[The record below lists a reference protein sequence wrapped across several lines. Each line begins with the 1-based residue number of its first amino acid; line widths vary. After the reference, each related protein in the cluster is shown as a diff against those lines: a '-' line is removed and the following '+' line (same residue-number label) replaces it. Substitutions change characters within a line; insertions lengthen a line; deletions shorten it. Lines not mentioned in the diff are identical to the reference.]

1 MMEFKELEKGKIS
14 EVEGKILAKWKE
26 ENILEKTI
34 ENRKDNETWVFYDGP
49 IYANAKPGIHHVFS
63 KTIKDS
69 FCKYQTMKGHK
80 VDRKIGLD
88 CNGLPIEYNV
98 EKKLGINGKKDIEK
112 MGIDKF
118 IEECKK
124 NTAINIDEVNRI
136 TDMMGQ
142 FIDSKHPYITCTNDY
157 HETEWY
163 LLKEMHKKGLI
174 YNSNK
179 ILPYCPRCGT
189 ELAKF
194 EVEQGYQ
201 EDSVNTVIV
210 PFKIKDS
217 DTYFLVWT
225 TTPWTLMDNVAA
237 CVNPDLEYVKVSSMG
252 YKFIVAKSLAN
263 KVLGDDYEVLE
274 TYKGTDL
281 VGIKYEQLLPFAK
294 VTDGKSFE
302 VVADSYVTDEDGT
315 GIVHIAPAYGED
327 DNRVCKE
334 NKIGWT
340 QNVNLAG
347 KYTIGP
353 WEGRLVTD
361 PELEIEII
369 KYLKEQDKLFKKIKI
384 THKYPHCWRCKSPL
398 IYYAKSAWYIKTT
411 EYKDKIIE
419 ENNKIKWHPDY
430 VGTKR
435 FGNWLNNMVDWGISR
450 NRYWGCPLPFWVC
463 DECGEFEVV
472 GSREELIERANEEL
486 KYEDIDLHRPYVDNI
501 TIKCQHCGKTM
512 HRVKDVIDVWFDSG
526 SMPYAQCH
534 YPFENKEWFHKH
546 FPADFIAEGVDQTRG
561 WFYTLL
567 VISTIISGQ
576 SSFKNVVVNDMMLDS
591 NGKKMSKSTGN
602 IIDPIKIMEEYGAD
616 TVRWY
621 MLYASPVWTPLK
633 FDVEGL
639 KEVHSKFFNP
649 LRNSYNFFAIY
660 ANADK
665 ITDINTC
672 RVEYND
678 REDIDKWLLS
688 KYNKLIKEV
697 TEAYDEY
704 DLNKVVKLITDF
716 TSIDLSNWYIRR
728 NRDRF
733 WDNLMTTSKK
743 SVYMTT
749 YEVLLGL
756 SRLIAPIASYTAEEI
771 YTNLT
776 GNISVH
782 LSDFPICNEELI
794 DLKLEEKMDLVRD
807 LISIGRNVREE
818 SKIKVRQPIS
828 EILLDKKKEK
838 VIGELTS
845 LIKEELNVKE
855 VIYTDDLSTYMNF
868 MVKPNFKEVG
878 KIFGKNIKEFSDKL
892 LELSNEDINKLENNE
907 SIKMSID
914 NTTYDITKDM
924 VDIRISSKEGFKAM
938 VVGNNFVILNTVIT
952 KELENEG
959 LARETISKVQQLRKT
974 MNFDITDRINMY
986 IDATSEYKENIK
998 DYLDMIKD
1006 ETLTINVYDKDG
1018 IEDKVNINDY
1028 EVGFVLEKVGTK

>member
-1 MMEFKELEKGKIS
+1 MEFKELEKGKIS

-49 IYANAKPGIHHVFS
+49 IYANAKPGIHHVLA

-69 FCKYQTMKGHK
+69 FCKYKTMKGYK
-80 VDRKIGLD
+80 VLRKIGLD
-88 CNGLPIEYNV
+88 THGLPIEVNV
-98 EKKLGINGKKDIEK
+98 EKKLGFKTKADIEK
-112 MGIDKF
+112 FGIENF
-118 IEECKK
+118 CREC
-124 NTAINIDEVNRI
+124 NNATALNIDEVNLL
-136 TDMMGQ
+136 TDNMGQ
-142 FIDSKHPYITCTNDY
+142 FIDSRHPYVTCSN
-157 HETEWY
+157 EFIESEWW
-163 LLKEMHKKGLI
+163 LIKEIDKKGLI
-174 YNSNK
+174 YYGNK
-179 ILPYCPRCGT
+179 VLPYCPRCGT
-189 ELAKF
+189 ELSAN
-194 EVEQGYQ
+194 EVGQGYQ

-225 TTPWTLMDNVAA
+225 TTPWTLMANVAL
-237 CVNPDLEYVKVSSMG
+237 CVNPDLEYIKVSSMG

-263 KVLGDDYEVLE
+263 KVLGDDFEVLE

-281 VGIKYEQLLPFAK
+281 VGTNYEQLMPFAE
-294 VTDGKSFE
+294 VEGKCFE
-302 VVADSYVTDEDGT
+302 VVADSYVTSEDGT
-315 GIVHIAPAYGED
+315 GIVHIAPAYGDD

-334 NKIGWT
+334 NGIGF
-340 QNVNLAG
+340 VNPVG
-347 KYTIGP
+347 KDGCYTTGP
-353 WEGRLVTD
+353 WEGTLVTD
-361 PELEIEII
+361 KDLEIEII
-369 KYLKEQDKLFKKIKI
+369 KWLKENDKLFKKIKL
-384 THKYPHCWRCKSPL
+384 THDYPHCWRCHSPL
-398 IYYAKSAWYIKTT
+398 IYYSKPAWYIRTT
-411 EYKDKIIE
+411 EYKDKIIAA
-419 ENNKIKWHPDY
+419 NKTVSWHPDY

-435 FGNWLNNMVDWGISR
+435 FNNWLENMVDWGISR
-450 NRYWGCPLPFWVC
+450 NRYWGCPMPIWIC
-463 DECGEFEVV
+463 SSCGEKHVIGSIKELDDMKV
-472 GSREELIERANEEL
+472 G
-486 KYEDIDLHRPYVDNI
+486 DIDVKNMELHRPYIDEVH
-501 TIKCQHCGKTM
+501 IKCPKCNGIM
-512 HRVKDVIDVWFDSG
+512 NRVTDVMDVWFDSG
-526 SMPYAQCH
+526 AMPYAQCH

-561 WFYTLL
+561 WFNSLIC
-567 VISTIISGQ
+567 ISTIVSGV
-576 SSFKNVVVNDMMLDS
+576 SSFKNVVVNDMVLDS

-749 YEVLLGL
+749 YEVLEGL

-782 LSDFPICNEELI
+782 LSDFPVCNEELI
-794 DLKLEEKMDLVRD
+794 NLKLEEKMDLVRD

-1006 ETLTINVYDKDG
+1006 ETLTIDVYDKDG

-1028 EVGFVLEKVGTK
+1028 EVGFVLEKVSTK

>member
-1 MMEFKELEKGKIS
+1 MEFKELEKGKIS

-49 IYANAKPGIHHVFS
+49 IYANAKPGIHHVLA

-69 FCKYQTMKGHK
+69 FCKYKTMKGYK
-80 VDRKIGLD
+80 VLRKIGLD
-88 CNGLPIEYNV
+88 THGLPIEVNV
-98 EKKLGINGKKDIEK
+98 EKKLGFKTKADIEK
-112 MGIDKF
+112 FGIENF
-118 IEECKK
+118 CREC
-124 NTAINIDEVNRI
+124 NNATALNIDEVNLL
-136 TDMMGQ
+136 TDNMGQ
-142 FIDSKHPYITCTNDY
+142 FIDSKHPYVTCSN
-157 HETEWY
+157 EFIESEWW
-163 LLKEMHKKGLI
+163 LIKEIDKKGLI
-174 YNSNK
+174 YYGNK
-179 ILPYCPRCGT
+179 VLPYCPRCGT
-189 ELAKF
+189 ELSAN
-194 EVEQGYQ
+194 EVGQGYQ

-225 TTPWTLMDNVAA
+225 TTPWTLMANVAL
-237 CVNPDLEYVKVSSMG
+237 CVNPDLEYIKVSSMG

-263 KVLGDDYEVLE
+263 KVLGDDFEVLE

-281 VGIKYEQLLPFAK
+281 VGTNYERLMPFAE
-294 VTDGKSFE
+294 VEGKCFE
-302 VVADSYVTDEDGT
+302 VVADSYVTSEDGT
-315 GIVHIAPAYGED
+315 GIVHIAPAYGDD

-334 NKIGWT
+334 NGIGF
-340 QNVNLAG
+340 VNPVG
-347 KYTIGP
+347 KDGCYTTGP
-353 WEGRLVTD
+353 WKGTLVTD
-361 PELEIEII
+361 KDLEIEII
-369 KYLKEQDKLFKKIKI
+369 KWLKENDKLFKKIKL
-384 THKYPHCWRCKSPL
+384 THDYPHCWRCHSPL
-398 IYYAKSAWYIKTT
+398 IYYSKPAWYIRTT
-411 EYKDKIIE
+411 EYKDKILE
-419 ENNKIKWHPDY
+419 ANKTVSWHPDY

-435 FGNWLNNMVDWGISR
+435 FNNWLENMVDWGISR
-450 NRYWGCPLPFWVC
+450 NRYWGCPMPIWIC
-463 DECGEFEVV
+463 SSCGEKHVIGSIKELDDMKV
-472 GSREELIERANEEL
+472 G
-486 KYEDIDLHRPYVDNI
+486 DIDVKNMELHRPYIDEVH
-501 TIKCQHCGKTM
+501 IKCPKCNGIM
-512 HRVKDVIDVWFDSG
+512 NRVTDVMDVWFDSG
-526 SMPYAQCH
+526 AMPYAQFH
-534 YPFENKEWFHKH
+534 YPFENKELFESQ

-561 WFYTLL
+561 WFNSLIC
-567 VISTIISGQ
+567 ISTIVSGV
-576 SSFKNVVVNDMMLDS
+576 SSFKNVVVNDMVLDS

-749 YEVLLGL
+749 YEVLEGL
-756 SRLIAPIASYTAEEI
+756 SKLIAPIASYTAEEI

-782 LSDFPICNEELI
+782 LSDFPVCNEELI

-924 VDIRISSKEGFKAM
+924 VDIRISSKDGFKAM

-1006 ETLTINVYDKDG
+1006 ETLTIDVYDKDG

-1028 EVGFVLEKVGTK
+1028 EVGFVLEKVSTK

>member
-1 MMEFKELEKGKIS
+1 MEFKELEKGKIS

-463 DECGEFEVV
+463 DECGAFEVV

-512 HRVKDVIDVWFDSG
+512 RRVKDVIDVWFDSG

-716 TSIDLSNWYIRR
+716 TSID
-728 NRDRF
+728 
-733 WDNLMTTSKK
+733 
-743 SVYMTT
+743 
-749 YEVLLGL
+749 
-756 SRLIAPIASYTAEEI
+756 
-771 YTNLT
+771 
-776 GNISVH
+776 
-782 LSDFPICNEELI
+782 
-794 DLKLEEKMDLVRD
+794 
-807 LISIGRNVREE
+807 
-818 SKIKVRQPIS
+818 
-828 EILLDKKKEK
+828 
-838 VIGELTS
+838 
-845 LIKEELNVKE
+845 
-855 VIYTDDLSTYMNF
+855 
-868 MVKPNFKEVG
+868 
-878 KIFGKNIKEFSDKL
+878 
-892 LELSNEDINKLENNE
+892 
-907 SIKMSID
+907 
-914 NTTYDITKDM
+914 
-924 VDIRISSKEGFKAM
+924 
-938 VVGNNFVILNTVIT
+938 
-952 KELENEG
+952 
-959 LARETISKVQQLRKT
+959 
-974 MNFDITDRINMY
+974 
-986 IDATSEYKENIK
+986 
-998 DYLDMIKD
+998 
-1006 ETLTINVYDKDG
+1006 
-1018 IEDKVNINDY
+1018 
-1028 EVGFVLEKVGTK
+1028 

>member
-1 MMEFKELEKGKIS
+1 MEFKELEKGKIS

-49 IYANAKPGIHHVFS
+49 IYANAKPGIHHVLA

-69 FCKYQTMKGHK
+69 FCKYKTMKGYK
-80 VDRKIGLD
+80 VLRKIGLD
-88 CNGLPIEYNV
+88 THGLPIEVNV
-98 EKKLGINGKKDIEK
+98 EKKLGFKTKADIEK
-112 MGIDKF
+112 FGIENF
-118 IEECKK
+118 CREC
-124 NTAINIDEVNRI
+124 NNATALNIDEVNLL
-136 TDMMGQ
+136 TDNMGQ
-142 FIDSKHPYITCTNDY
+142 FIDSRHPYVTCSN
-157 HETEWY
+157 EFIESEWW
-163 LLKEMHKKGLI
+163 LIKEIDKKGLI
-174 YNSNK
+174 YYGNK
-179 ILPYCPRCGT
+179 VLPYCPRCGT
-189 ELAKF
+189 ELSAN
-194 EVEQGYQ
+194 EVGQGYQ

-225 TTPWTLMDNVAA
+225 TTPWTLMANVAL
-237 CVNPDLEYVKVSSMG
+237 CVNPDLEYIKVSSMG

-263 KVLGDDYEVLE
+263 KVLGDDFEVLE

-281 VGIKYEQLLPFAK
+281 VGTKYEQLMPFAE
-294 VTDGKSFE
+294 VEGKCFE
-302 VVADSYVTDEDGT
+302 VLADSYVTSEDGT

-334 NKIGWT
+334 NGIGF
-340 QNVNLAG
+340 VNPVG
-347 KYTIGP
+347 KDGCYTTGP
-353 WEGRLVTD
+353 WKGTLVTD
-361 PELEIEII
+361 KDLEIEII
-369 KYLKEQDKLFKKIKI
+369 KWLKENDKLFKKIKL
-384 THKYPHCWRCKSPL
+384 THDYPHCWRCHSPL
-398 IYYAKSAWYIKTT
+398 IYYSKPAWYIRTT
-411 EYKDKIIE
+411 EYKDKILE
-419 ENNKIKWHPDY
+419 ANKTVSWHPDY

-435 FGNWLNNMVDWGISR
+435 FNNWLENMVDWGISR
-450 NRYWGCPLPFWVC
+450 NRYWGCPMPIWIC
-463 DECGEFEVV
+463 SSCGEKHVIGSIKELDDMKV
-472 GSREELIERANEEL
+472 G
-486 KYEDIDLHRPYVDNI
+486 DIDVKNMELHRPYIDEVH
-501 TIKCQHCGKTM
+501 IKCPKCNGIM
-512 HRVKDVIDVWFDSG
+512 NRVTDVMDVWFDSG
-526 SMPYAQCH
+526 AMPYAQCH

-561 WFYTLL
+561 WFNSLIC
-567 VISTIISGQ
+567 ISTIVSGV
-576 SSFKNVVVNDMMLDS
+576 SSFKNVVVNDMVLDS

-749 YEVLLGL
+749 YEVLEGL
-756 SRLIAPIASYTAEEI
+756 SKLIAPIASYTAEEI

-782 LSDFPICNEELI
+782 LSDFPVCNEELI
-794 DLKLEEKMDLVRD
+794 NLKLEEKMDLVRD

-878 KIFGKNIKEFSDKL
+878 KIFGKNIKEFTDKL

-1028 EVGFVLEKVGTK
+1028 EVGFVLEKVSTK

>member
-1 MMEFKELEKGKIS
+1 MEFKELEKGKIS

-69 FCKYQTMKGHK
+69 FCKYQTMKGHN

-252 YKFIVAKSLAN
+252 YMFIVAKSLAN

-749 YEVLLGL
+749 YEVLEGL
-756 SRLIAPIASYTAEEI
+756 SKLIAPIASYTAEEI

-1006 ETLTINVYDKDG
+1006 ETLTIDVYDKDG

-1028 EVGFVLEKVGTK
+1028 EVGFVLEKVSTK

>member
-1 MMEFKELEKGKIS
+1 MEFKELEKGKIS

-49 IYANAKPGIHHVFS
+49 IYANAKPGIHHVLA

-69 FCKYQTMKGHK
+69 FCKYKTMKGYK
-80 VDRKIGLD
+80 VLRKIGLD
-88 CNGLPIEYNV
+88 THGLPIEVNV
-98 EKKLGINGKKDIEK
+98 EKKLGFKTKADIEK
-112 MGIDKF
+112 FGIENF
-118 IEECKK
+118 CREC
-124 NTAINIDEVNRI
+124 NNATALNIDEVNLL
-136 TDMMGQ
+136 TDNMGQ
-142 FIDSKHPYITCTNDY
+142 FIDSKHPYVTCSN
-157 HETEWY
+157 EFIESEWW
-163 LLKEMHKKGLI
+163 LIKEIDKKGLI
-174 YNSNK
+174 YYGNK
-179 ILPYCPRCGT
+179 VLPYCPRCGT
-189 ELAKF
+189 ELSAN
-194 EVEQGYQ
+194 EVGQGYQ

-225 TTPWTLMDNVAA
+225 TTPWTLMANVAL
-237 CVNPDLEYVKVSSMG
+237 CVNPDLEYIKVSSMG

-263 KVLGDDYEVLE
+263 KVLGDDFEVLE

-281 VGIKYEQLLPFAK
+281 VGTNYEQLMPFAE
-294 VTDGKSFE
+294 VEGKCFE
-302 VVADSYVTDEDGT
+302 VLADSYVTSEDGT

-334 NKIGWT
+334 NGIGF
-340 QNVNLAG
+340 VNPVG
-347 KYTIGP
+347 KDGCYTTGP
-353 WEGRLVTD
+353 WKGTLVTD
-361 PELEIEII
+361 KDLEIEII
-369 KYLKEQDKLFKKIKI
+369 KWLKENDKLFKKIKL
-384 THKYPHCWRCKSPL
+384 THDYPHCWRCHSPL
-398 IYYAKSAWYIKTT
+398 IYYSKPAWYIRTT
-411 EYKDKIIE
+411 EYKDKILE
-419 ENNKIKWHPDY
+419 ANKTVSWHPDY

-435 FGNWLNNMVDWGISR
+435 FNNWLENMVDWGISR
-450 NRYWGCPLPFWVC
+450 NRYWGCPMPIWIC
-463 DECGEFEVV
+463 SSCGEKHVIGSIKELDDMKV
-472 GSREELIERANEEL
+472 G
-486 KYEDIDLHRPYVDNI
+486 DIDVKNMELHRPYIDEVH
-501 TIKCQHCGKTM
+501 IKCPKCNGIM
-512 HRVKDVIDVWFDSG
+512 NRVTDVMDVWFDSG
-526 SMPYAQCH
+526 AMPYAQFH
-534 YPFENKEWFHKH
+534 YPFENKELFESQ

-561 WFYTLL
+561 WFNSLIC
-567 VISTIISGQ
+567 ISTIVSGV
-576 SSFKNVVVNDMMLDS
+576 SSFKNVVVNDMVLDS

-749 YEVLLGL
+749 YEVLEGL
-756 SRLIAPIASYTAEEI
+756 SKLIAPIASYTAEEI

-776 GNISVH
+776 GNTSVH
-782 LSDFPICNEELI
+782 LSDFPVCNEELI
-794 DLKLEEKMDLVRD
+794 NLKLEEKMDLVRD

-1006 ETLTINVYDKDG
+1006 ETLTIDVYDKDG

-1028 EVGFVLEKVGTK
+1028 EVGFVLEKVSTK

>member
-1 MMEFKELEKGKIS
+1 MEFKELEKGKIS

-49 IYANAKPGIHHVFS
+49 IYANAKPGIHHVLA

-69 FCKYQTMKGHK
+69 FCKYKTMKGYK
-80 VDRKIGLD
+80 VLRKIGLD
-88 CNGLPIEYNV
+88 THGLPIEVNV
-98 EKKLGINGKKDIEK
+98 EKKLGFKTKADIEK
-112 MGIDKF
+112 FGIENF
-118 IEECKK
+118 CREC
-124 NTAINIDEVNRI
+124 NNATALNIDEVNLL
-136 TDMMGQ
+136 TDNMGQ
-142 FIDSKHPYITCTNDY
+142 FIDSKHPYVTCSN
-157 HETEWY
+157 EFIESEWW
-163 LLKEMHKKGLI
+163 LIKEIDKKGLI
-174 YNSNK
+174 YYGNK
-179 ILPYCPRCGT
+179 VLPYCPRCGT
-189 ELAKF
+189 ELSAN
-194 EVEQGYQ
+194 EVGQGYQ

-225 TTPWTLMDNVAA
+225 TTPWTLMANVAL
-237 CVNPDLEYVKVSSMG
+237 CVNPDLEYIKVSSMG

-263 KVLGDDYEVLE
+263 KVLGDDFEVLE

-281 VGIKYEQLLPFAK
+281 VGTKYEQLMPFAE
-294 VTDGKSFE
+294 VEGKCFE
-302 VVADSYVTDEDGT
+302 VLADSYVTSEDGT

-334 NKIGWT
+334 NGIGF
-340 QNVNLAG
+340 VNPVG
-347 KYTIGP
+347 KDGCYTTGP
-353 WEGRLVTD
+353 WKGTLVTD
-361 PELEIEII
+361 KDLEIEII
-369 KYLKEQDKLFKKIKI
+369 KWLKENDKLFKKIKL
-384 THKYPHCWRCKSPL
+384 THDYPHCWRCHSPL
-398 IYYAKSAWYIKTT
+398 IYYSKPAWYIRTT
-411 EYKDKIIE
+411 EYKDKILE
-419 ENNKIKWHPDY
+419 ANKTVSWHPDY

-435 FGNWLNNMVDWGISR
+435 FNNWLENMVDWGISR
-450 NRYWGCPLPFWVC
+450 NRYWGCPMPIWIC
-463 DECGEFEVV
+463 SSCGEKHVIGSIKELDDMKV
-472 GSREELIERANEEL
+472 G
-486 KYEDIDLHRPYVDNI
+486 DIDVKNMELHRPYIDEVH
-501 TIKCQHCGKTM
+501 IKCPKCNGIM
-512 HRVKDVIDVWFDSG
+512 NRVTDVMDVWFDSG
-526 SMPYAQCH
+526 AMPYAQFH
-534 YPFENKEWFHKH
+534 YPFENKELFESQ

-561 WFYTLL
+561 WFNSLIC
-567 VISTIISGQ
+567 ISTIVSGV
-576 SSFKNVVVNDMMLDS
+576 SSFKNVVVNDMVLDS

-665 ITDINTC
+665 IIDINTC
-672 RVEYND
+672 GVEYND

-749 YEVLLGL
+749 YEVLEGL
-756 SRLIAPIASYTAEEI
+756 SKLIAPIASYTAEEI

-782 LSDFPICNEELI
+782 LSDFPVCNEELI
-794 DLKLEEKMDLVRD
+794 NLKLEEKMDLVRD

-1028 EVGFVLEKVGTK
+1028 EVGFVLEKVSTK

>member
-1 MMEFKELEKGKIS
+1 MEFKELEKGKIS

-49 IYANAKPGIHHVFS
+49 IYANAKPGIHHVLA

-69 FCKYQTMKGHK
+69 FCKYKTMKGYK
-80 VDRKIGLD
+80 VLRKIGLD
-88 CNGLPIEYNV
+88 THGLPIEVNV
-98 EKKLGINGKKDIEK
+98 EKKLGFKTKADIEK
-112 MGIDKF
+112 FGIENF
-118 IEECKK
+118 CREC
-124 NTAINIDEVNRI
+124 NNATALNIDEVNLL
-136 TDMMGQ
+136 TDNMGQ
-142 FIDSKHPYITCTNDY
+142 FIDSRHPYVTCSN
-157 HETEWY
+157 EFIESEWW
-163 LLKEMHKKGLI
+163 LIKEIDKKGLI
-174 YNSNK
+174 YYGNK
-179 ILPYCPRCGT
+179 VLPYCPRCGT
-189 ELAKF
+189 ELSAN
-194 EVEQGYQ
+194 EVGQGYQ

-225 TTPWTLMDNVAA
+225 TTPWTLMANVAL
-237 CVNPDLEYVKVSSMG
+237 CVNPDLEYIKVSSMG

-263 KVLGDDYEVLE
+263 KVLGDDFEVLE

-281 VGIKYEQLLPFAK
+281 VGTKYEQLMPFAE
-294 VTDGKSFE
+294 VEGKCFE
-302 VVADSYVTDEDGT
+302 VLADSYVTSEDGT

-334 NKIGWT
+334 NGIGF
-340 QNVNLAG
+340 VNPVG
-347 KYTIGP
+347 KDGCYTTGP
-353 WEGRLVTD
+353 WKGTLVTD
-361 PELEIEII
+361 KDLEIEII
-369 KYLKEQDKLFKKIKI
+369 KWLKENDKLFKKIKL
-384 THKYPHCWRCKSPL
+384 THDYPHCWRCHSPL
-398 IYYAKSAWYIKTT
+398 IYYSKPAWYIRTT
-411 EYKDKIIE
+411 EYKDKILE
-419 ENNKIKWHPDY
+419 ANKTVSWHPDY

-435 FGNWLNNMVDWGISR
+435 FNNWLENMVDWGISR
-450 NRYWGCPLPFWVC
+450 NRYWGCPMPIWIC
-463 DECGEFEVV
+463 SSCGEKHVIGSIKELDDMKV
-472 GSREELIERANEEL
+472 G
-486 KYEDIDLHRPYVDNI
+486 DIDVKNMELHRPYIDEVH
-501 TIKCQHCGKTM
+501 IKCPKCNGIM
-512 HRVKDVIDVWFDSG
+512 NRVTDVMDVWFDSG
-526 SMPYAQCH
+526 AMPYAQFH
-534 YPFENKEWFHKH
+534 YPFENKELFESQ

-561 WFYTLL
+561 WFNSLIC
-567 VISTIISGQ
+567 ISTIVSGV
-576 SSFKNVVVNDMMLDS
+576 SSFKNVVVNDMVLDS

-602 IIDPIKIMEEYGAD
+602 IIVPIKIMEEYGAD

-749 YEVLLGL
+749 YEVLEGL
-756 SRLIAPIASYTAEEI
+756 SKLIAPIASYTAEEI

-782 LSDFPICNEELI
+782 LSDFPVCNEELI

-907 SIKMSID
+907 TIKMSID

-1028 EVGFVLEKVGTK
+1028 EVGFVLEKVSTK

>member
-1 MMEFKELEKGKIS
+1 MEFKELEKGKIS

-49 IYANAKPGIHHVFS
+49 IYANAKPGIHHVLA

-69 FCKYQTMKGHK
+69 FCKYKTMKGYK
-80 VDRKIGLD
+80 VLRKIGLD
-88 CNGLPIEYNV
+88 THGLPIEVNV
-98 EKKLGINGKKDIEK
+98 EKKLGFKTKADIEK
-112 MGIDKF
+112 FGIENF
-118 IEECKK
+118 CREC
-124 NTAINIDEVNRI
+124 NNATALNIDEVNLL
-136 TDMMGQ
+136 TDNMGQ
-142 FIDSKHPYITCTNDY
+142 FIDSRHPYVTCSN
-157 HETEWY
+157 EFIESEWW
-163 LLKEMHKKGLI
+163 LIKEIDKKGLI
-174 YNSNK
+174 YYGNK
-179 ILPYCPRCGT
+179 VLPYCPRCGT
-189 ELAKF
+189 ELSAN
-194 EVEQGYQ
+194 EVGQGYQ

-225 TTPWTLMDNVAA
+225 TTPWTLMANVAL
-237 CVNPDLEYVKVSSMG
+237 CVNPDLEYIKVSSMG

-263 KVLGDDYEVLE
+263 KVLGGDFEVLE

-281 VGIKYEQLLPFAK
+281 VSTKYEQLMPFAE
-294 VTDGKSFE
+294 VEGKCFE
-302 VVADSYVTDEDGT
+302 VLADSYVTSEDGT

-334 NKIGWT
+334 NGIGF
-340 QNVNLAG
+340 VNPVG
-347 KYTIGP
+347 KDGCYTTGP
-353 WEGRLVTD
+353 WKGTLVTD
-361 PELEIEII
+361 KDLEIEII
-369 KYLKEQDKLFKKIKI
+369 KWLKENDKLFKKIKL
-384 THKYPHCWRCKSPL
+384 THDYPHCWRCHSPL
-398 IYYAKSAWYIKTT
+398 IYYSKPAWYIRTT
-411 EYKDKIIE
+411 EYKDKILE
-419 ENNKIKWHPDY
+419 ANKTVSWHPDY

-435 FGNWLNNMVDWGISR
+435 FNNWLENMVDWGISR
-450 NRYWGCPLPFWVC
+450 NRYWGCPMPIWIC
-463 DECGEFEVV
+463 SSCGEKHVIGSIKELDDMKV
-472 GSREELIERANEEL
+472 G
-486 KYEDIDLHRPYVDNI
+486 DIDVKNMELHRPYIDEVH
-501 TIKCQHCGKTM
+501 IKCPKCNGIM
-512 HRVKDVIDVWFDSG
+512 NRVTDVMDVWFDSG
-526 SMPYAQCH
+526 AMPYAQCH

-561 WFYTLL
+561 WFNSLIC
-567 VISTIISGQ
+567 ISTIVSGV
-576 SSFKNVVVNDMMLDS
+576 SSFKNVVVNDMVLDS

-749 YEVLLGL
+749 YEVLEGL
-756 SRLIAPIASYTAEEI
+756 SKLIAPIASYTAEEI

-782 LSDFPICNEELI
+782 LSDFPVCNEELI

-1028 EVGFVLEKVGTK
+1028 EVGFVLEKVSTK

>member
-1 MMEFKELEKGKIS
+1 MEFKELEKGKVS
-14 EVEGKILAKWKE
+14 EVESKILAKWKE
-26 ENILEKTI
+26 EDILEKTI

-49 IYANAKPGIHHVFS
+49 IYANAKPGIHHVLA

-69 FCKYQTMKGHK
+69 FCKYKTMKGYK
-80 VDRKIGLD
+80 VLRKIGLD
-88 CNGLPIEYNV
+88 THGLPIEVNV
-98 EKKLGINGKKDIEK
+98 EKKLGFKTKADIEK
-112 MGIDKF
+112 FGIENF
-118 IEECKK
+118 CREC
-124 NTAINIDEVNRI
+124 NNATALNIDEVNLL
-136 TDMMGQ
+136 TDNMGQ
-142 FIDSKHPYITCTNDY
+142 FIDSKHPYVTCSN
-157 HETEWY
+157 EFIESEWW
-163 LLKEMHKKGLI
+163 LIKEIDKKGLI
-174 YNSNK
+174 YYGNK
-179 ILPYCPRCGT
+179 VLPYCPRCGT
-189 ELAKF
+189 ELSAN
-194 EVEQGYQ
+194 EVGQGYQ

-225 TTPWTLMDNVAA
+225 TTPWTLMANVAL

-281 VGIKYEQLLPFAK
+281 VGTKYEQLMPF
-294 VTDGKSFE
+294 VEVEGKCFE
-302 VVADSYVTDEDGT
+302 VLADSYVTSEDGT

-327 DNRVCKE
+327 DNRVCRE
-334 NKIGWT
+334 NGIGF
-340 QNVNLAG
+340 VNPVG
-347 KYTIGP
+347 KDGCYTTGP
-353 WEGRLVTD
+353 WEGTLVTD
-361 PELEIEII
+361 KDLEIEII
-369 KYLKEQDKLFKKIKI
+369 KWLKENDKLFKKIKL
-384 THKYPHCWRCKSPL
+384 THDYPHCWRCHSPL
-398 IYYAKSAWYIKTT
+398 IYYSKPAWYIRTT
-411 EYKDKIIE
+411 EYKDKILE
-419 ENNKIKWHPDY
+419 ANKTVSWHPDY

-435 FGNWLNNMVDWGISR
+435 FNNWLENMVDWGISR
-450 NRYWGCPLPFWVC
+450 NRYWGCPMPIWIC
-463 DECGEFEVV
+463 SSCGEKHVI
-472 GSREELIERANEEL
+472 GSIQELDDMKIG
-486 KYEDIDLHRPYVDNI
+486 DIDIKNMELHRPYIDEVH
-501 TIKCQHCGKTM
+501 IKCPKCNGTM
-512 HRVKDVIDVWFDSG
+512 DRVTDVMDVWFDSG
-526 SMPYAQCH
+526 AMPYAQFH
-534 YPFENKEWFHKH
+534 YPFENKELFESQ

-561 WFYTLL
+561 WFNSLIC
-567 VISTIISGQ
+567 ISTIVSGV
-576 SSFKNVVVNDMMLDS
+576 SSFKNVVVNDMVLDS

-672 RVEYND
+672 RVEYKD

-688 KYNKLIKEV
+688 KYNKLVKDV

-749 YEVLLGL
+749 YEVLEGL
-756 SRLIAPIASYTAEEI
+756 SKLIAPIASYTAEEI

-776 GNISVH
+776 GNTSVH
-782 LSDFPICNEELI
+782 LSDFPVCNEELI

-828 EILLDKKKEK
+828 EILLDKKKEQ

-907 SIKMSID
+907 SIKMDID

-924 VDIRISSKEGFKAM
+924 VDIRISSKDGFKAM
-938 VVGNNFVILNTVIT
+938 VVGNNFVILNTTIT

-1006 ETLTINVYDKDG
+1006 ETLTINVYDKDD

-1028 EVGFVLEKVGTK
+1028 EVGFALEKVSTK

>member
-1 MMEFKELEKGKIS
+1 MEFKELEKGKIS

-49 IYANAKPGIHHVFS
+49 IYANAKPGIHHVLA

-69 FCKYQTMKGHK
+69 FCKYKTMKGYK
-80 VDRKIGLD
+80 VLRKIGLD
-88 CNGLPIEYNV
+88 THGLPIEVNV
-98 EKKLGINGKKDIEK
+98 EKKLGFKTKADIEK
-112 MGIDKF
+112 FGIENF
-118 IEECKK
+118 CREC
-124 NTAINIDEVNRI
+124 NNATALNIDEVNLL
-136 TDMMGQ
+136 TDNMGQ
-142 FIDSKHPYITCTNDY
+142 FIDSRHPYVTCSN
-157 HETEWY
+157 EFIESEWW
-163 LLKEMHKKGLI
+163 LIKEIDKKGLI
-174 YNSNK
+174 YYGNK
-179 ILPYCPRCGT
+179 VLPYCPRCGT
-189 ELAKF
+189 ELSAN
-194 EVEQGYQ
+194 EVGQGYQ

-225 TTPWTLMDNVAA
+225 TTPWTLMANVAL
-237 CVNPDLEYVKVSSMG
+237 CVNPDLEYIKVSSMG

-263 KVLGDDYEVLE
+263 KVLGDDFEVLE

-281 VGIKYEQLLPFAK
+281 VGTNYEQLMPFAE
-294 VTDGKSFE
+294 VEGKCFE
-302 VVADSYVTDEDGT
+302 VLADSYVTSEDGT

-334 NKIGWT
+334 NGIGF
-340 QNVNLAG
+340 VNPVG
-347 KYTIGP
+347 KDGCYTTGP
-353 WEGRLVTD
+353 WKGTLVTD
-361 PELEIEII
+361 KDLEIEII
-369 KYLKEQDKLFKKIKI
+369 KWLKENDKLFKKIKL
-384 THKYPHCWRCKSPL
+384 THDYPHCWRCHSPL
-398 IYYAKSAWYIKTT
+398 IYYSKPAWYIRTT
-411 EYKDKIIE
+411 EYKDKILE
-419 ENNKIKWHPDY
+419 ANKTVSWHPDY

-435 FGNWLNNMVDWGISR
+435 FNNWLENMVDWGISR
-450 NRYWGCPLPFWVC
+450 NRYWGCPMPIWIC
-463 DECGEFEVV
+463 SSCGEKHVIGSIKELDDMKV
-472 GSREELIERANEEL
+472 G
-486 KYEDIDLHRPYVDNI
+486 DIDVKNMELHRPYIDEVH
-501 TIKCQHCGKTM
+501 IKCPKCNGIM
-512 HRVKDVIDVWFDSG
+512 NRVTDVMDVWFDSG
-526 SMPYAQCH
+526 AMPYAQCH
-534 YPFENKEWFHKH
+534 YPFENKELFESQ

-561 WFYTLL
+561 WFNSLIC
-567 VISTIISGQ
+567 ISTIVSGV
-576 SSFKNVVVNDMMLDS
+576 SSFKNVVVNDMVLDS

-749 YEVLLGL
+749 YEVLEGL

-924 VDIRISSKEGFKAM
+924 VDIRISSKDGFKAM

-1028 EVGFVLEKVGTK
+1028 EVGFVLEKVSTK

>member
-1 MMEFKELEKGKIS
+1 MEFKELEKGKIS

-49 IYANAKPGIHHVFS
+49 IYANAKPGIHHVLA

-69 FCKYQTMKGHK
+69 FCKYKTMKGYK
-80 VDRKIGLD
+80 VLRKIGLD
-88 CNGLPIEYNV
+88 THGLPIEVNV
-98 EKKLGINGKKDIEK
+98 EKKLGFKTKADIEK
-112 MGIDKF
+112 FGIENF
-118 IEECKK
+118 CREC
-124 NTAINIDEVNRI
+124 NNATALNIDEVNLL
-136 TDMMGQ
+136 TDNMGQ
-142 FIDSKHPYITCTNDY
+142 FIDSRHPYVTCSN
-157 HETEWY
+157 EFIESEWW
-163 LLKEMHKKGLI
+163 LIKEIDKKGLI
-174 YNSNK
+174 YYGNK
-179 ILPYCPRCGT
+179 VLPYCPRCGT
-189 ELAKF
+189 ELSAN
-194 EVEQGYQ
+194 EVGQGYQ

-225 TTPWTLMDNVAA
+225 TTPWTLMANVAL
-237 CVNPDLEYVKVSSMG
+237 CVNPDLEYIKVSSMG

-263 KVLGDDYEVLE
+263 KVLGDDFEVLE

-281 VGIKYEQLLPFAK
+281 VGTNYEQLMPFAE
-294 VTDGKSFE
+294 VEGKCFE
-302 VVADSYVTDEDGT
+302 VLADSYVTSEDGT
-315 GIVHIAPAYGED
+315 GIVHIAPAYGDD

-334 NKIGWT
+334 NGIGF
-340 QNVNLAG
+340 VNPVG
-347 KYTIGP
+347 KDGCYTTGP
-353 WEGRLVTD
+353 WKGTLVTD
-361 PELEIEII
+361 KDLEIEII
-369 KYLKEQDKLFKKIKI
+369 KWLKENDKLFKKIKL
-384 THKYPHCWRCKSPL
+384 THDYPHCWRCHSPL
-398 IYYAKSAWYIKTT
+398 IYYSKPAWYIRTT
-411 EYKDKIIE
+411 EYKDKILE
-419 ENNKIKWHPDY
+419 ANKTVSWHPDY

-435 FGNWLNNMVDWGISR
+435 FNNWLENMVDWGISR
-450 NRYWGCPLPFWVC
+450 NRYWGCPMPIWIC
-463 DECGEFEVV
+463 SSCGEKHVIGSIKELDDMKV
-472 GSREELIERANEEL
+472 G
-486 KYEDIDLHRPYVDNI
+486 DIDVKNMELHRPYIDEVH
-501 TIKCQHCGKTM
+501 IKCPKCNGIM
-512 HRVKDVIDVWFDSG
+512 NRVTDVMDVWFDSG
-526 SMPYAQCH
+526 AMPYAQFH
-534 YPFENKEWFHKH
+534 YPFENKELFESQ

-561 WFYTLL
+561 WFNSLIC
-567 VISTIISGQ
+567 ISTIVSGV
-576 SSFKNVVVNDMMLDS
+576 SSFKNVVVNDMVLDS

-749 YEVLLGL
+749 YEVLEGL
-756 SRLIAPIASYTAEEI
+756 SKLIAPIASYTAEEI

-776 GNISVH
+776 GNTSVH
-782 LSDFPICNEELI
+782 LSDFPVCNEELI
-794 DLKLEEKMDLVRD
+794 NLKLEEKMDLVRD

>member
-1 MMEFKELEKGKIS
+1 MEFKELEKGKIS

-567 VISTIISGQ
+567 LISTIISGQ

-749 YEVLLGL
+749 YEVLEGL
-756 SRLIAPIASYTAEEI
+756 SKLIAPIASYTAEEI

-1028 EVGFVLEKVGTK
+1028 EVGFVLEKVSTK

>member
-1 MMEFKELEKGKIS
+1 MEFKELEKGKIS

-512 HRVKDVIDVWFDSG
+512 RRVKDVIDVWFDSG

-749 YEVLLGL
+749 YEVLEGL
-756 SRLIAPIASYTAEEI
+756 SKLIAPIASYTAEEI

-776 GNISVH
+776 GDISVH
-782 LSDFPICNEELI
+782 LSDFPVCNEELI

-1028 EVGFVLEKVGTK
+1028 EVGFVLEKVSTK

>member
-1 MMEFKELEKGKIS
+1 MEFKELEKGKIS

-49 IYANAKPGIHHVFS
+49 IYANAKPGIHHVLA

-69 FCKYQTMKGHK
+69 FCKYKTMKGYK
-80 VDRKIGLD
+80 VLRNIGLD
-88 CNGLPIEYNV
+88 THGLPIEVNV
-98 EKKLGINGKKDIEK
+98 EKKLGFKTKADIEK
-112 MGIDKF
+112 FGIENF
-118 IEECKK
+118 CREC
-124 NTAINIDEVNRI
+124 NNATALNIDEVNLL
-136 TDMMGQ
+136 TDNMGQ
-142 FIDSKHPYITCTNDY
+142 FIDSKHPYVTCSN
-157 HETEWY
+157 EFIESEWW
-163 LLKEMHKKGLI
+163 LIKEIDKKGLI
-174 YNSNK
+174 YYGNK
-179 ILPYCPRCGT
+179 VLPYCPRCGT
-189 ELAKF
+189 ELSAN
-194 EVEQGYQ
+194 EVGQGYQ

-225 TTPWTLMDNVAA
+225 TTPWTLMANVAL
-237 CVNPDLEYVKVSSMG
+237 CVNPDLEYIKVSSMG

-263 KVLGDDYEVLE
+263 KVLGDDFEVLE

-281 VGIKYEQLLPFAK
+281 VGTNYEQLMPFAE
-294 VTDGKSFE
+294 VEGKCFE
-302 VVADSYVTDEDGT
+302 VVADSYVTSEDGT
-315 GIVHIAPAYGED
+315 GIVHIAPAYGDD

-334 NKIGWT
+334 NGIGF
-340 QNVNLAG
+340 VNPVG
-347 KYTIGP
+347 KDGCYTTGP
-353 WEGRLVTD
+353 WKGTLVTD
-361 PELEIEII
+361 KDLEIEII
-369 KYLKEQDKLFKKIKI
+369 KWLKENDKLFKKIKL
-384 THKYPHCWRCKSPL
+384 THDYPHCWRCHSPL
-398 IYYAKSAWYIKTT
+398 IYYSKPAWYIRTT
-411 EYKDKIIE
+411 EYKDKILE
-419 ENNKIKWHPDY
+419 ANKTVSWHPDY

-435 FGNWLNNMVDWGISR
+435 FNNWLENMVDWGISR
-450 NRYWGCPLPFWVC
+450 NRYWGCPMPIWIC
-463 DECGEFEVV
+463 SSCGEKHVIGSIKELDDMKV
-472 GSREELIERANEEL
+472 G
-486 KYEDIDLHRPYVDNI
+486 DIDVKNMELHRPYIDEVH
-501 TIKCQHCGKTM
+501 IKCPKCNGIM
-512 HRVKDVIDVWFDSG
+512 NRVTDVMDVWFDSG
-526 SMPYAQCH
+526 AMPYAQFH
-534 YPFENKEWFHKH
+534 YPFENKELFESQ

-561 WFYTLL
+561 WFNSLIC
-567 VISTIISGQ
+567 ISTIVSGV
-576 SSFKNVVVNDMMLDS
+576 SSFKNVVVNDMVLDS

-749 YEVLLGL
+749 YEVLEGL
-756 SRLIAPIASYTAEEI
+756 SKLIAPIASYTAEEI

-776 GNISVH
+776 GNTSVH
-782 LSDFPICNEELI
+782 LSDFPVCNEELI
-794 DLKLEEKMDLVRD
+794 NLKLEEKMDLVRD

-924 VDIRISSKEGFKAM
+924 VDIRISSKDGFKAM

-1028 EVGFVLEKVGTK
+1028 EVGFVLEKVSTK

>member
-1 MMEFKELEKGKIS
+1 MEFKELEKGKIS

-49 IYANAKPGIHHVFS
+49 IYANAKPGIHHVLA

-69 FCKYQTMKGHK
+69 FCKYKTMKGYK
-80 VDRKIGLD
+80 VLRKIGLD
-88 CNGLPIEYNV
+88 THGLPIEVNV
-98 EKKLGINGKKDIEK
+98 EKKLGFKTKADIEK
-112 MGIDKF
+112 FGIENF
-118 IEECKK
+118 CREC
-124 NTAINIDEVNRI
+124 NNATALNIDEVNLL
-136 TDMMGQ
+136 TDNMGQ
-142 FIDSKHPYITCTNDY
+142 FIDSRHPYVTCSN
-157 HETEWY
+157 EFIESEWW
-163 LLKEMHKKGLI
+163 LIKEIDKKGLI
-174 YNSNK
+174 YYGNK
-179 ILPYCPRCGT
+179 VLPYCPRCGT
-189 ELAKF
+189 ELSAN
-194 EVEQGYQ
+194 EVGQGYQ

-225 TTPWTLMDNVAA
+225 TTPWTLMANVAL
-237 CVNPDLEYVKVSSMG
+237 CVNPDLEYIKVSSMG

-263 KVLGDDYEVLE
+263 KVLGDDFEVLE

-281 VGIKYEQLLPFAK
+281 VGTKYEQLMPFAE
-294 VTDGKSFE
+294 VEGKCFE
-302 VVADSYVTDEDGT
+302 VLADSYVTSEDGT

-334 NKIGWT
+334 NGIGF
-340 QNVNLAG
+340 VNPVG
-347 KYTIGP
+347 KDGCYTTGP
-353 WEGRLVTD
+353 WKGTLVTD
-361 PELEIEII
+361 KDLEIEII
-369 KYLKEQDKLFKKIKI
+369 KWLKENDKLFKKIKL
-384 THKYPHCWRCKSPL
+384 THDYPHCWRCHSPL
-398 IYYAKSAWYIKTT
+398 IYYSKPAWYIRTT
-411 EYKDKIIE
+411 EYKDKILE
-419 ENNKIKWHPDY
+419 ANKTVSWHPDY

-435 FGNWLNNMVDWGISR
+435 FNNWLENMVDWGISR
-450 NRYWGCPLPFWVC
+450 NRYWGCPMPIWIC
-463 DECGEFEVV
+463 SSCGEKHVIGSIKELDDMKV
-472 GSREELIERANEEL
+472 G
-486 KYEDIDLHRPYVDNI
+486 DIDVKNMELHRPYIDEVH
-501 TIKCQHCGKTM
+501 IKCPKCNGIM
-512 HRVKDVIDVWFDSG
+512 NRVTDVMDVWFDSG
-526 SMPYAQCH
+526 AMPYAQCH
-534 YPFENKEWFHKH
+534 YPFENKELFESQ

-561 WFYTLL
+561 WFNSLIC
-567 VISTIISGQ
+567 ISTIVSGV
-576 SSFKNVVVNDMMLDS
+576 SSFKNVVVNDMVLDS

-749 YEVLLGL
+749 YEVLEGL
-756 SRLIAPIASYTAEEI
+756 SKLIAPIASYTAEEI

-782 LSDFPICNEELI
+782 LSDFPVCNEELI

-907 SIKMSID
+907 TIKMSID

-1028 EVGFVLEKVGTK
+1028 EVGFVLEKVSTK

>member
-1 MMEFKELEKGKIS
+1 MEFKELEKGKIS

-49 IYANAKPGIHHVFS
+49 IYANAKPGIHHVLA

-69 FCKYQTMKGHK
+69 FCKYKTMKGYK
-80 VDRKIGLD
+80 VLRKIGLD
-88 CNGLPIEYNV
+88 THGLPIEVNV
-98 EKKLGINGKKDIEK
+98 EKKLGFKTKADIEK
-112 MGIDKF
+112 FGIENF
-118 IEECKK
+118 CREC
-124 NTAINIDEVNRI
+124 NNATALNIDEVNLL
-136 TDMMGQ
+136 TDNMGQ
-142 FIDSKHPYITCTNDY
+142 FIDSKHPYVTCSN
-157 HETEWY
+157 EFIESEWW
-163 LLKEMHKKGLI
+163 LIKEIDKKGLI
-174 YNSNK
+174 YYGNK
-179 ILPYCPRCGT
+179 VLPYCPRCGT
-189 ELAKF
+189 ELSAN
-194 EVEQGYQ
+194 EVGQGYQ

-225 TTPWTLMDNVAA
+225 TTPWTLMANVAL
-237 CVNPDLEYVKVSSMG
+237 CVNPDLEYIKVSSMG

-263 KVLGDDYEVLE
+263 KVLGDDFEVLE

-281 VGIKYEQLLPFAK
+281 VGTNYERLMPFAE
-294 VTDGKSFE
+294 VEGKCFE
-302 VVADSYVTDEDGT
+302 VVADSYVTSEDGT
-315 GIVHIAPAYGED
+315 GIVHIAPAYGDD

-334 NKIGWT
+334 NGIGF
-340 QNVNLAG
+340 VNPVG
-347 KYTIGP
+347 KDGCYTTGP
-353 WEGRLVTD
+353 WKGTLVTD
-361 PELEIEII
+361 KDLEIEII
-369 KYLKEQDKLFKKIKI
+369 KWLKENDKLFKKIKL
-384 THKYPHCWRCKSPL
+384 THDYPHCWRCHSPL
-398 IYYAKSAWYIKTT
+398 IYYSKPAWYIRTT
-411 EYKDKIIE
+411 EYKDKILE
-419 ENNKIKWHPDY
+419 ANKTVSWHPDY

-435 FGNWLNNMVDWGISR
+435 FNNWLENMVDWGISR
-450 NRYWGCPLPFWVC
+450 NRYWGCPMPIWIC
-463 DECGEFEVV
+463 SSCGEKHVIGSIKELDDMKV
-472 GSREELIERANEEL
+472 G
-486 KYEDIDLHRPYVDNI
+486 DIDVKNMELHRPYIDEVH
-501 TIKCQHCGKTM
+501 IKCPKCNGIM
-512 HRVKDVIDVWFDSG
+512 NRVTDVMDVWFDSG
-526 SMPYAQCH
+526 AMPYAQFH
-534 YPFENKEWFHKH
+534 YPFENKELFESQ

-561 WFYTLL
+561 WFNSLIC
-567 VISTIISGQ
+567 ISTIVSGV
-576 SSFKNVVVNDMMLDS
+576 SSFKNVVVNDMVLDS

>member
-1 MMEFKELEKGKIS
+1 MEFKELEKGKIS

-49 IYANAKPGIHHVFS
+49 IYANAKPGIHHVLA

-69 FCKYQTMKGHK
+69 FCKYKTMKGYK
-80 VDRKIGLD
+80 VLRKIGLD
-88 CNGLPIEYNV
+88 THGLPIEVNV
-98 EKKLGINGKKDIEK
+98 EKKLGFKTKADIEK
-112 MGIDKF
+112 FGIENF
-118 IEECKK
+118 CREC
-124 NTAINIDEVNRI
+124 NNATALNIDEVNLL
-136 TDMMGQ
+136 TDNMGQ
-142 FIDSKHPYITCTNDY
+142 FIDSRHPYVTCSN
-157 HETEWY
+157 EFIESEWW
-163 LLKEMHKKGLI
+163 LIKEIDKKGLI
-174 YNSNK
+174 YYGNK
-179 ILPYCPRCGT
+179 VLPYCPRCGT
-189 ELAKF
+189 ELSAN
-194 EVEQGYQ
+194 EVGQGYQ

-225 TTPWTLMDNVAA
+225 TTPWTLMANVAL
-237 CVNPDLEYVKVSSMG
+237 CVNPDLEYIKVSSMG
-252 YKFIVAKSLAN
+252 YKFIVAKTLAN

-281 VGIKYEQLLPFAK
+281 VGTNYEQLMPFAE
-294 VTDGKSFE
+294 VEGKCFE
-302 VVADSYVTDEDGT
+302 VVADSYVTSEDGT
-315 GIVHIAPAYGED
+315 GIVHIAPAYGDD

-334 NKIGWT
+334 NGIGF
-340 QNVNLAG
+340 VNPVG
-347 KYTIGP
+347 KDGCYTTGP
-353 WEGRLVTD
+353 WKGTLVTD
-361 PELEIEII
+361 KDLEIEII
-369 KYLKEQDKLFKKIKI
+369 KWLKENDKLFKKIKL
-384 THKYPHCWRCKSPL
+384 THDYPHCWRCHSPL
-398 IYYAKSAWYIKTT
+398 IYYSKPAWYIRTT
-411 EYKDKIIE
+411 EYKDKILE
-419 ENNKIKWHPDY
+419 ANKTVSWHPDY

-435 FGNWLNNMVDWGISR
+435 FNNWLENMVDWGISR
-450 NRYWGCPLPFWVC
+450 NRYWGCPMPIWIC
-463 DECGEFEVV
+463 SSCGEKHVIGSIKELDDMKV
-472 GSREELIERANEEL
+472 G
-486 KYEDIDLHRPYVDNI
+486 DIDVKNMELHRPYIDEVH
-501 TIKCQHCGKTM
+501 IKCPKCNGIM
-512 HRVKDVIDVWFDSG
+512 NRVTDVMDVWFDSG
-526 SMPYAQCH
+526 AMPYAQFH
-534 YPFENKEWFHKH
+534 YPFENKELFESQ

-561 WFYTLL
+561 WFNSLIC
-567 VISTIISGQ
+567 ISTIVSGV
-576 SSFKNVVVNDMMLDS
+576 SSFKNVVVNDMVLDS

-776 GNISVH
+776 GNTSVH
-782 LSDFPICNEELI
+782 LSDFPVCNEELI
-794 DLKLEEKMDLVRD
+794 NLKLEEKMDLVRD

-1028 EVGFVLEKVGTK
+1028 EVGFVLEKVSTK

>member
-1 MMEFKELEKGKIS
+1 MEFKELEKGKIS

-49 IYANAKPGIHHVFS
+49 IYANAKPGIHHVLA

-69 FCKYQTMKGHK
+69 FCKYKTMKGYK
-80 VDRKIGLD
+80 VLRKIGLD
-88 CNGLPIEYNV
+88 THGLPIEVNV
-98 EKKLGINGKKDIEK
+98 EKKLGFKTKADIEK
-112 MGIDKF
+112 FGIENF
-118 IEECKK
+118 CREC
-124 NTAINIDEVNRI
+124 NNATALNIDEVNLL
-136 TDMMGQ
+136 TDNMGQ
-142 FIDSKHPYITCTNDY
+142 FIDSKHPYVTCSN
-157 HETEWY
+157 EFIESEWW
-163 LLKEMHKKGLI
+163 LIKEIDKKGLI
-174 YNSNK
+174 YYGNK
-179 ILPYCPRCGT
+179 VLPYCPRCGT
-189 ELAKF
+189 ELSAN
-194 EVEQGYQ
+194 EVGQGYQ

-225 TTPWTLMDNVAA
+225 TTPWTLMANVAL
-237 CVNPDLEYVKVSSMG
+237 CVNPDLEYIKVSSMG

-263 KVLGDDYEVLE
+263 KVLGDDFEVLE

-281 VGIKYEQLLPFAK
+281 VGTNYERLMPFAE
-294 VTDGKSFE
+294 VEGKCFE
-302 VVADSYVTDEDGT
+302 VVADSYVTSEDGT
-315 GIVHIAPAYGED
+315 GIVHIAPAYGDD

-334 NKIGWT
+334 NGIGF
-340 QNVNLAG
+340 VNPVG
-347 KYTIGP
+347 KDGCYTTGP
-353 WEGRLVTD
+353 WKGTLVTD
-361 PELEIEII
+361 KDLEIEII
-369 KYLKEQDKLFKKIKI
+369 KWLKENDKLFKKIKL
-384 THKYPHCWRCKSPL
+384 THDYPHCWRCHSPL
-398 IYYAKSAWYIKTT
+398 IYYSKPAWYIRTT
-411 EYKDKIIE
+411 EYKDKILE
-419 ENNKIKWHPDY
+419 ANKTVSWHPDY

-435 FGNWLNNMVDWGISR
+435 FNNWLENMVDWGISR
-450 NRYWGCPLPFWVC
+450 NRYWGCPMPIWIC
-463 DECGEFEVV
+463 SSCGEKHVIGSIKELDDMKV
-472 GSREELIERANEEL
+472 G
-486 KYEDIDLHRPYVDNI
+486 DIDVKNMELHRPYIDEVH
-501 TIKCQHCGKTM
+501 IKCPKCNGIM
-512 HRVKDVIDVWFDSG
+512 NRVTDVMDVWFDSG
-526 SMPYAQCH
+526 AMPYAQCH

-561 WFYTLL
+561 WFNSLIC
-567 VISTIISGQ
+567 ISTIVSGV
-576 SSFKNVVVNDMMLDS
+576 SSFKNVVVNDMVLDS

-776 GNISVH
+776 GNTSVH
-782 LSDFPICNEELI
+782 LSDFPVCNEELI
-794 DLKLEEKMDLVRD
+794 NLKLEEKMDLVRD

>member
-1 MMEFKELEKGKIS
+1 MEFKELEKGKIS

-49 IYANAKPGIHHVFS
+49 IYANAKPGIHHVLA

-69 FCKYQTMKGHK
+69 FCKYKTMKGYK
-80 VDRKIGLD
+80 VLRKIGLD
-88 CNGLPIEYNV
+88 THGLPIEVNV
-98 EKKLGINGKKDIEK
+98 EKKLGFKTKADIEK
-112 MGIDKF
+112 FGIENF
-118 IEECKK
+118 CREC
-124 NTAINIDEVNRI
+124 NNATALNIDEVNLL
-136 TDMMGQ
+136 TDNMGQ
-142 FIDSKHPYITCTNDY
+142 FIDSKHPYVTCSN
-157 HETEWY
+157 EFIESEWW
-163 LLKEMHKKGLI
+163 LIKEIDKKGLI
-174 YNSNK
+174 YYGNK
-179 ILPYCPRCGT
+179 VLPYCPRCGT
-189 ELAKF
+189 ELSAN
-194 EVEQGYQ
+194 EVGQGYQ

-225 TTPWTLMDNVAA
+225 TTPWTLMANVAL
-237 CVNPDLEYVKVSSMG
+237 CVNPDLEYIKVSSMG

-263 KVLGDDYEVLE
+263 KVLGDDFEVLE

-281 VGIKYEQLLPFAK
+281 VGTNYEQLMPFAE
-294 VTDGKSFE
+294 VEGKCFE
-302 VVADSYVTDEDGT
+302 VVADSYVTSEDGT
-315 GIVHIAPAYGED
+315 GIVHIAPAYGDD

-334 NKIGWT
+334 NGIGF
-340 QNVNLAG
+340 VNPVG
-347 KYTIGP
+347 KDGCYTTGP
-353 WEGRLVTD
+353 WKGTLVTD
-361 PELEIEII
+361 KDLEIEII
-369 KYLKEQDKLFKKIKI
+369 KWLKENDKLFKKIKL
-384 THKYPHCWRCKSPL
+384 THDYPHCWRCHSPL
-398 IYYAKSAWYIKTT
+398 IYYSKPAWYIRTT
-411 EYKDKIIE
+411 EYKDKILE
-419 ENNKIKWHPDY
+419 ANKTVSWHPDY

-435 FGNWLNNMVDWGISR
+435 FNNWLENMVDWGISR
-450 NRYWGCPLPFWVC
+450 NRYWGCPMPIWIC
-463 DECGEFEVV
+463 SSCGEKHVIGSIKELDDMKV
-472 GSREELIERANEEL
+472 G
-486 KYEDIDLHRPYVDNI
+486 DIDVKNMELHRPYIDEVH
-501 TIKCQHCGKTM
+501 IKCPKCNGIM
-512 HRVKDVIDVWFDSG
+512 NRVTDVMDVWFDSG
-526 SMPYAQCH
+526 AMPYAQCH

-561 WFYTLL
+561 WFNSLIC
-567 VISTIISGQ
+567 ISTIVSGV
-576 SSFKNVVVNDMMLDS
+576 SSFKNVVVNDMVLDS

-749 YEVLLGL
+749 YEVLEGL
-756 SRLIAPIASYTAEEI
+756 SKLIAPIASYTAEEI

>member
-1 MMEFKELEKGKIS
+1 MEFKELEKGKIS

-49 IYANAKPGIHHVFS
+49 IYANAKPGIHHVLA

-69 FCKYQTMKGHK
+69 FCKYKTMKGYK
-80 VDRKIGLD
+80 VLRKIGLD
-88 CNGLPIEYNV
+88 THGLPIEVNV
-98 EKKLGINGKKDIEK
+98 EKKLGFKTKADIEK
-112 MGIDKF
+112 FGIENF
-118 IEECKK
+118 CREC
-124 NTAINIDEVNRI
+124 NNATALNIDEVNLL
-136 TDMMGQ
+136 TDNMGQ
-142 FIDSKHPYITCTNDY
+142 FIDSRHPYVTCSN
-157 HETEWY
+157 EFIESEWW
-163 LLKEMHKKGLI
+163 LIKEIDKKGLI
-174 YNSNK
+174 YYGNK
-179 ILPYCPRCGT
+179 VLPYCPRCGT
-189 ELAKF
+189 ELSAN
-194 EVEQGYQ
+194 EVGQGYQ

-225 TTPWTLMDNVAA
+225 TTPWTLMANVAL
-237 CVNPDLEYVKVSSMG
+237 CVNPDLEYIKVSSMG

-263 KVLGDDYEVLE
+263 KVLGDDFEVLE

-281 VGIKYEQLLPFAK
+281 VGTNYEQLMPFAE
-294 VTDGKSFE
+294 VEGKCFE
-302 VVADSYVTDEDGT
+302 VVADSYVTSEDGT
-315 GIVHIAPAYGED
+315 GIVHIAPAYGDD

-334 NKIGWT
+334 NGIGF
-340 QNVNLAG
+340 VNPVG
-347 KYTIGP
+347 KDGCYTTGP
-353 WEGRLVTD
+353 WEGTLVTD
-361 PELEIEII
+361 KDLEIEII
-369 KYLKEQDKLFKKIKI
+369 KWLKENDKLFKKIKL
-384 THKYPHCWRCKSPL
+384 THDYPHCWRCHSPL
-398 IYYAKSAWYIKTT
+398 IYYSKPAWYIRTT
-411 EYKDKIIE
+411 EYKDKIIAA
-419 ENNKIKWHPDY
+419 NKTVSWHPDY

-435 FGNWLNNMVDWGISR
+435 FNNWLENMVDWGISR
-450 NRYWGCPLPFWVC
+450 NRYWGCPMPIWIC
-463 DECGEFEVV
+463 SSCGEKHVIGSIKELDDMKV
-472 GSREELIERANEEL
+472 G
-486 KYEDIDLHRPYVDNI
+486 DIDVKNMELHRPYIDEVH
-501 TIKCQHCGKTM
+501 IKCPKCNGIM
-512 HRVKDVIDVWFDSG
+512 NRVTDVMDVWFDSG
-526 SMPYAQCH
+526 AMPYAQFH
-534 YPFENKEWFHKH
+534 YPFENKELFESQ

-561 WFYTLL
+561 WFNSLIC
-567 VISTIISGQ
+567 ISTIVSGV
-576 SSFKNVVVNDMMLDS
+576 SSFKNVVVNDMVLDS

-749 YEVLLGL
+749 YEVLEGL

-782 LSDFPICNEELI
+782 LSDFPVCNEELI
-794 DLKLEEKMDLVRD
+794 NLKLEEKMDLVRD

-1028 EVGFVLEKVGTK
+1028 EVGFVLEKVSTK

>member
-1 MMEFKELEKGKIS
+1 MEFKELEKGKIS

-49 IYANAKPGIHHVFS
+49 IYANAKPGIHHVLA

-69 FCKYQTMKGHK
+69 FCKYKTMKGYK
-80 VDRKIGLD
+80 VLRKIGLD
-88 CNGLPIEYNV
+88 THGLPIEVNV
-98 EKKLGINGKKDIEK
+98 EKKLGFKTKADIEK
-112 MGIDKF
+112 FGIENF
-118 IEECKK
+118 CREC
-124 NTAINIDEVNRI
+124 NNATALNIDEVNLL
-136 TDMMGQ
+136 TDNMGQ
-142 FIDSKHPYITCTNDY
+142 FIDSRHPYVTCSN
-157 HETEWY
+157 EFIESEWW
-163 LLKEMHKKGLI
+163 LIKEIDKKGLI
-174 YNSNK
+174 YYGNK
-179 ILPYCPRCGT
+179 VLPYCPRCGT
-189 ELAKF
+189 ELSAN
-194 EVEQGYQ
+194 EVGQGYQ

-225 TTPWTLMDNVAA
+225 TTPWTLMANVAL
-237 CVNPDLEYVKVSSMG
+237 CVNPDLEYIKVSSMG

-263 KVLGDDYEVLE
+263 KVLGDDFEVLE

-281 VGIKYEQLLPFAK
+281 VGTNYEQLMPFAE
-294 VTDGKSFE
+294 VEGKCFE
-302 VVADSYVTDEDGT
+302 VVADSYVTSEDGT

-334 NKIGWT
+334 NGIGF
-340 QNVNLAG
+340 VNPVG
-347 KYTIGP
+347 KDGCYTTGP
-353 WEGRLVTD
+353 WKGTLVTD
-361 PELEIEII
+361 KDLEIEII
-369 KYLKEQDKLFKKIKI
+369 KWLKENDKLFKKIKL
-384 THKYPHCWRCKSPL
+384 THDYPHCWRCHSPL
-398 IYYAKSAWYIKTT
+398 IYYSKPAWYIRTT
-411 EYKDKIIE
+411 EYKDKILE
-419 ENNKIKWHPDY
+419 ANKTVSWHPDY

-435 FGNWLNNMVDWGISR
+435 FNNWLENMVDWGISR
-450 NRYWGCPLPFWVC
+450 NRYWGCPMPIWIC
-463 DECGEFEVV
+463 SSCGEKHVIGSIKELDDMKV
-472 GSREELIERANEEL
+472 G
-486 KYEDIDLHRPYVDNI
+486 DIDVKNMELHRPYIDEVH
-501 TIKCQHCGKTM
+501 IKCPKCNGIM
-512 HRVKDVIDVWFDSG
+512 NRVTDVMDVWFDSG
-526 SMPYAQCH
+526 AMPYAQFH
-534 YPFENKEWFHKH
+534 YPFENKELFESQ

-561 WFYTLL
+561 WFNSLIC
-567 VISTIISGQ
+567 ISTIVSGV
-576 SSFKNVVVNDMMLDS
+576 SSFKNVVVNDMVLDS

-749 YEVLLGL
+749 YEVLEGL
-756 SRLIAPIASYTAEEI
+756 SKLIAPIASYTAEEI

-782 LSDFPICNEELI
+782 LSDFPVCNEELI

-878 KIFGKNIKEFSDKL
+878 KIFGKNIKEFSDNL

-924 VDIRISSKEGFKAM
+924 VDIRIFSKEGFKAM
-938 VVGNNFVILNTVIT
+938 VVGNNFVILNTTIT

-1018 IEDKVNINDY
+1018 IEDKVNINGY
-1028 EVGFVLEKVGTK
+1028 EVGFVLEKVSTK

>member
-1 MMEFKELEKGKIS
+1 MEFKELEKGKIS

-49 IYANAKPGIHHVFS
+49 IYANAKPGIHHVLA

-69 FCKYQTMKGHK
+69 FCKYKTMKGYK
-80 VDRKIGLD
+80 VLRKIGLD
-88 CNGLPIEYNV
+88 THGLPIEVNV
-98 EKKLGINGKKDIEK
+98 EKKLGFKTKADIEK
-112 MGIDKF
+112 FGIENF
-118 IEECKK
+118 CREC
-124 NTAINIDEVNRI
+124 NNATALNIDEVNLL
-136 TDMMGQ
+136 TDNMGQ
-142 FIDSKHPYITCTNDY
+142 FIDSRHPYVTCSN
-157 HETEWY
+157 EFIESEWW
-163 LLKEMHKKGLI
+163 LIKEIDKKGLI
-174 YNSNK
+174 YYGNK
-179 ILPYCPRCGT
+179 VLPYCPRCGT
-189 ELAKF
+189 ELSAN
-194 EVEQGYQ
+194 EVGQGYQ

-225 TTPWTLMDNVAA
+225 TTPWTLMANVAL
-237 CVNPDLEYVKVSSMG
+237 CVNPDLEYIKVSSMG
-252 YKFIVAKSLAN
+252 YKFIVAKTLAN

-281 VGIKYEQLLPFAK
+281 VGTNYEQLMPFAE
-294 VTDGKSFE
+294 VEGKCFE
-302 VVADSYVTDEDGT
+302 VVADSYVTSEDGT

-334 NKIGWT
+334 NGIGF
-340 QNVNLAG
+340 VNPVG
-347 KYTIGP
+347 KDGCYTTGP
-353 WEGRLVTD
+353 WKGTLVTD
-361 PELEIEII
+361 KDLEIEII
-369 KYLKEQDKLFKKIKI
+369 KWLKENDKLFKKIKL
-384 THKYPHCWRCKSPL
+384 THDYPHCWRCHSPL
-398 IYYAKSAWYIKTT
+398 IYYSKPAWYIRTT
-411 EYKDKIIE
+411 EYKDKILE
-419 ENNKIKWHPDY
+419 ANKTVSWHPDY

-435 FGNWLNNMVDWGISR
+435 FNNWLENMVDWGISR
-450 NRYWGCPLPFWVC
+450 NRYWGCPMPIWIC
-463 DECGEFEVV
+463 SSCGEKHVIGSIKELDDMKV
-472 GSREELIERANEEL
+472 G
-486 KYEDIDLHRPYVDNI
+486 DIDVKNMELHRPYIDEVH
-501 TIKCQHCGKTM
+501 IKCPKCNGIM
-512 HRVKDVIDVWFDSG
+512 NRVTDVMDVWFDSG
-526 SMPYAQCH
+526 AMPYAQFH
-534 YPFENKEWFHKH
+534 YPFENKELFESQ

-561 WFYTLL
+561 WFNSLIC
-567 VISTIISGQ
+567 ISTIVSGV
-576 SSFKNVVVNDMMLDS
+576 SSFKNVVVNDMVLDS

-616 TVRWY
+616 IVRWY

-749 YEVLLGL
+749 YEVLEGL
-756 SRLIAPIASYTAEEI
+756 SKLIAPIASYTAEEI

-782 LSDFPICNEELI
+782 LSDFPVCNEELI

-1028 EVGFVLEKVGTK
+1028 EVGFVLEKVSTK

>member
-1 MMEFKELEKGKIS
+1 MEFKELEKGKIS

-49 IYANAKPGIHHVFS
+49 IYANAKPGIHHVLA

-69 FCKYQTMKGHK
+69 FCKYKTMKGYK
-80 VDRKIGLD
+80 VLRKIGLD
-88 CNGLPIEYNV
+88 THGLPIEVNV
-98 EKKLGINGKKDIEK
+98 EKKLGFKTKADIEK
-112 MGIDKF
+112 FGIENF
-118 IEECKK
+118 CREC
-124 NTAINIDEVNRI
+124 NNATALNIDEVNLL
-136 TDMMGQ
+136 TDNMGQ
-142 FIDSKHPYITCTNDY
+142 FIDSRYPYVTCSN
-157 HETEWY
+157 EFIESEWW
-163 LLKEMHKKGLI
+163 LIKEIDKKGLI
-174 YNSNK
+174 YYGNK
-179 ILPYCPRCGT
+179 VLPYCPRCGT
-189 ELAKF
+189 ELSAN
-194 EVEQGYQ
+194 EVGQGYQ

-225 TTPWTLMDNVAA
+225 TTPWTLMANVAL
-237 CVNPDLEYVKVSSMG
+237 CVNPDLEYIKVSSMG

-263 KVLGDDYEVLE
+263 KVLGDDFEVLE

-281 VGIKYEQLLPFAK
+281 VGTNYERLMPFAE
-294 VTDGKSFE
+294 VEGKCFE
-302 VVADSYVTDEDGT
+302 VVADSYVTSEDGT
-315 GIVHIAPAYGED
+315 GIVHIAPAYGDD

-334 NKIGWT
+334 NGIGF
-340 QNVNLAG
+340 VNPVG
-347 KYTIGP
+347 KDGCYTTGP
-353 WEGRLVTD
+353 WEGTLVTD
-361 PELEIEII
+361 KDLEIEII
-369 KYLKEQDKLFKKIKI
+369 KWLKENDKLFKKIKL
-384 THKYPHCWRCKSPL
+384 THDYPHCWRCHSPL
-398 IYYAKSAWYIKTT
+398 IYYSKPAWYIRTT
-411 EYKDKIIE
+411 EYKDKIIAA
-419 ENNKIKWHPDY
+419 NKTVSWHPDY

-435 FGNWLNNMVDWGISR
+435 FNNWLENMVDWGISR
-450 NRYWGCPLPFWVC
+450 NRYWGCPMPIWIC
-463 DECGEFEVV
+463 SSCGEKHVIGSIKELDDMKV
-472 GSREELIERANEEL
+472 GA
-486 KYEDIDLHRPYVDNI
+486 IDVKNMELHRPYIDEVH
-501 TIKCQHCGKTM
+501 IKCPKCNGIM
-512 HRVKDVIDVWFDSG
+512 NRVTDVMDVWFDSG
-526 SMPYAQCH
+526 AMPYAQCH

-561 WFYTLL
+561 WFNSLIC
-567 VISTIISGQ
+567 ISTIVSGV
-576 SSFKNVVVNDMMLDS
+576 SSFKNVVVNDMVLDS

-749 YEVLLGL
+749 YEVLEGL
-756 SRLIAPIASYTAEEI
+756 SKLIAPIASYTAEEI

-998 DYLDMIKD
+998 DYLNMIKD

-1028 EVGFVLEKVGTK
+1028 EVGFVLEKVSTK

>member
-1 MMEFKELEKGKIS
+1 MEFKELEKGKIS

-49 IYANAKPGIHHVFS
+49 IYANAKPGIHHVLA

-69 FCKYQTMKGHK
+69 FCKYKTMKGYK
-80 VDRKIGLD
+80 VLRKIGLD
-88 CNGLPIEYNV
+88 THGLPIEVNV
-98 EKKLGINGKKDIEK
+98 EKKLGFKTKADIEK
-112 MGIDKF
+112 FGIENF
-118 IEECKK
+118 CREC
-124 NTAINIDEVNRI
+124 NNATALNIDEVNLL
-136 TDMMGQ
+136 TDNMGQ
-142 FIDSKHPYITCTNDY
+142 FIDSKHPYVTCSN
-157 HETEWY
+157 EFIESEWW
-163 LLKEMHKKGLI
+163 LIKEIDKKGLI
-174 YNSNK
+174 YYGNK
-179 ILPYCPRCGT
+179 VLPYCPRCGT
-189 ELAKF
+189 ELSAN
-194 EVEQGYQ
+194 EVGQGYQ

-225 TTPWTLMDNVAA
+225 TTPWTLMANVAL
-237 CVNPDLEYVKVSSMG
+237 CVNPDLEYIKVSSMG

-263 KVLGDDYEVLE
+263 KVLGGDFEVLE

-281 VGIKYEQLLPFAK
+281 VSTKYEQLMPFAE
-294 VTDGKSFE
+294 VEGKCFE
-302 VVADSYVTDEDGT
+302 VLADSYVTSEDGT

-334 NKIGWT
+334 NGIGF
-340 QNVNLAG
+340 VNPVG
-347 KYTIGP
+347 KDGCYTTGP
-353 WEGRLVTD
+353 WKGTLVTD
-361 PELEIEII
+361 KDLEIEII
-369 KYLKEQDKLFKKIKI
+369 KWLKENDKLFKKIKL
-384 THKYPHCWRCKSPL
+384 THDYPHCWRCHSPL
-398 IYYAKSAWYIKTT
+398 IYYSKPAWYIRTT
-411 EYKDKIIE
+411 EYKDKILE
-419 ENNKIKWHPDY
+419 ANKTVSWHPDY

-435 FGNWLNNMVDWGISR
+435 FNNWLENMVDWGISR
-450 NRYWGCPLPFWVC
+450 NRYWGCPMPIWIC
-463 DECGEFEVV
+463 SSCGEKHVIGSIKELDDMKV
-472 GSREELIERANEEL
+472 G
-486 KYEDIDLHRPYVDNI
+486 DIDVKNMELHRPYIDEVH
-501 TIKCQHCGKTM
+501 IKCPKCNGIM
-512 HRVKDVIDVWFDSG
+512 NRVTDVMDVWFDSG
-526 SMPYAQCH
+526 AMPYAQFH
-534 YPFENKEWFHKH
+534 YPFENKELFESQ

-561 WFYTLL
+561 WFNSLIC
-567 VISTIISGQ
+567 ISTIVSGV
-576 SSFKNVVVNDMMLDS
+576 SSFKNVVVNDMVLDS

-749 YEVLLGL
+749 YEVLEGL
-756 SRLIAPIASYTAEEI
+756 SKLIAPIASYTAEEI

-776 GNISVH
+776 GNTSVH
-782 LSDFPICNEELI
+782 LSDFPVCNEELI
-794 DLKLEEKMDLVRD
+794 NLKLEEKMDLVRD

-1028 EVGFVLEKVGTK
+1028 EVGFVLEKVSTK

>member
-1 MMEFKELEKGKIS
+1 MEFKELEKGKIS
-14 EVEGKILAKWKE
+14 EVEGKILTKWKE

-49 IYANAKPGIHHVFS
+49 IYANAKPGIHHVLA

-69 FCKYQTMKGHK
+69 FCKYKTMKGYK
-80 VDRKIGLD
+80 VLRKIGLD
-88 CNGLPIEYNV
+88 THGLPIEVNV
-98 EKKLGINGKKDIEK
+98 EKKLGFKTKADIEK
-112 MGIDKF
+112 FGIENF
-118 IEECKK
+118 CREC
-124 NTAINIDEVNRI
+124 NNATALNIDEVNLL
-136 TDMMGQ
+136 TDNMGQ
-142 FIDSKHPYITCTNDY
+142 FIDSRHPYVTCSN
-157 HETEWY
+157 EFIESEWW
-163 LLKEMHKKGLI
+163 LIKEIDKKGLI
-174 YNSNK
+174 YYGNK
-179 ILPYCPRCGT
+179 VLPYCPRCGT
-189 ELAKF
+189 ELSAN
-194 EVEQGYQ
+194 EVGQGYQ

-225 TTPWTLMDNVAA
+225 TTPWTLMANVAL
-237 CVNPDLEYVKVSSMG
+237 CVNPDLEYIKVSSMG

-263 KVLGDDYEVLE
+263 KVLGDDFEVLE

-281 VGIKYEQLLPFAK
+281 VGTNYERLMPFAE
-294 VTDGKSFE
+294 VEGKCFE
-302 VVADSYVTDEDGT
+302 VVADSYVTSEDGT
-315 GIVHIAPAYGED
+315 GIVHIAPAYGDD

-334 NKIGWT
+334 NGIGF
-340 QNVNLAG
+340 VNPVG
-347 KYTIGP
+347 KDGCYTTGP
-353 WEGRLVTD
+353 WKGTLVTD
-361 PELEIEII
+361 KDLEIEII
-369 KYLKEQDKLFKKIKI
+369 KWLKENDKLFKKIKL
-384 THKYPHCWRCKSPL
+384 THDYPHCWRCHSPL
-398 IYYAKSAWYIKTT
+398 IYYSKPAWYIRTT
-411 EYKDKIIE
+411 EYKDKILE
-419 ENNKIKWHPDY
+419 ANKTVSWHPDY

-435 FGNWLNNMVDWGISR
+435 FNNWLENMVDWGISR
-450 NRYWGCPLPFWVC
+450 NRYWGCPMPIWIC
-463 DECGEFEVV
+463 SSCGEKHVIGSIKELDDMKV
-472 GSREELIERANEEL
+472 G
-486 KYEDIDLHRPYVDNI
+486 DIDVKNMELHRPYIDEVH
-501 TIKCQHCGKTM
+501 IKCPKCNGIM
-512 HRVKDVIDVWFDSG
+512 NRVTDVMDVWFDSG
-526 SMPYAQCH
+526 AMPYAQFH
-534 YPFENKEWFHKH
+534 YPFENKELFESQ

-561 WFYTLL
+561 WFNSLIC
-567 VISTIISGQ
+567 ISTIVSGV
-576 SSFKNVVVNDMMLDS
+576 SSFKNVVVNDMVLDS

-749 YEVLLGL
+749 YEVLEGL
-756 SRLIAPIASYTAEEI
+756 SKLIAPIASYTAEEI

-959 LARETISKVQQLRKT
+959 RARETISKVQQLRKT

-1006 ETLTINVYDKDG
+1006 ETLTIDVYDKDG

-1028 EVGFVLEKVGTK
+1028 EVGFVLEKVSTK

>member
-1 MMEFKELEKGKIS
+1 MEFKELEKGKIS

-49 IYANAKPGIHHVFS
+49 IYANAKPGIHHVLA

-69 FCKYQTMKGHK
+69 FCKYKTMKGYK
-80 VDRKIGLD
+80 VLRKIGLD
-88 CNGLPIEYNV
+88 THGLPIEVNV
-98 EKKLGINGKKDIEK
+98 EKKLGFKTKADIEK
-112 MGIDKF
+112 FGIENF
-118 IEECKK
+118 CREC
-124 NTAINIDEVNRI
+124 NNATALNIDEVNLL
-136 TDMMGQ
+136 TDNMGQ
-142 FIDSKHPYITCTNDY
+142 FIDSKHPYVTCSN
-157 HETEWY
+157 EFIESEWW
-163 LLKEMHKKGLI
+163 LIKEIDKKGLI
-174 YNSNK
+174 YYGNK
-179 ILPYCPRCGT
+179 VLPYCPRCGT
-189 ELAKF
+189 ELSAN
-194 EVEQGYQ
+194 EVGQGYQ

-225 TTPWTLMDNVAA
+225 TTPWTLMANVAL
-237 CVNPDLEYVKVSSMG
+237 CVNPDLEYIKVSSMG

-263 KVLGDDYEVLE
+263 KVLGDDFEVLE

-281 VGIKYEQLLPFAK
+281 VGTNYEQLMPFAE
-294 VTDGKSFE
+294 VEGKCFE
-302 VVADSYVTDEDGT
+302 VVADSYVTSEDGT
-315 GIVHIAPAYGED
+315 GIVHIAPAYGDD

-334 NKIGWT
+334 NGIGF
-340 QNVNLAG
+340 VNPVG
-347 KYTIGP
+347 KDGCYTTGP
-353 WEGRLVTD
+353 WEGTLVTD
-361 PELEIEII
+361 KDLEIEII
-369 KYLKEQDKLFKKIKI
+369 KWLKENDKLFKKIKL
-384 THKYPHCWRCKSPL
+384 THDYPHCWRCHSPL
-398 IYYAKSAWYIKTT
+398 IYYSKPAWYIRTT
-411 EYKDKIIE
+411 EYKDKILE
-419 ENNKIKWHPDY
+419 ANKTVSWHPDY

-435 FGNWLNNMVDWGISR
+435 FNNWLENMVDWGISR
-450 NRYWGCPLPFWVC
+450 NRYWGCPMPIWIC
-463 DECGEFEVV
+463 SSCGEKHVIGSIKELDDMKV
-472 GSREELIERANEEL
+472 G
-486 KYEDIDLHRPYVDNI
+486 DIDVKNMELHRPYIDEVH
-501 TIKCQHCGKTM
+501 IKCPKCNGIM
-512 HRVKDVIDVWFDSG
+512 NRVTDVMDVWFDSG
-526 SMPYAQCH
+526 AMPYAQFH
-534 YPFENKEWFHKH
+534 YPFENKELFESQ

-561 WFYTLL
+561 WFNSLIC
-567 VISTIISGQ
+567 ISTIVSGV
-576 SSFKNVVVNDMMLDS
+576 SSFKNVVVNDMVLDS

-749 YEVLLGL
+749 YEVLEGL
-756 SRLIAPIASYTAEEI
+756 SKLIAPIASYTAEEI

-782 LSDFPICNEELI
+782 LSDFPVCNEELI

-1028 EVGFVLEKVGTK
+1028 EVGFVLEKVSTK

>member
-1 MMEFKELEKGKIS
+1 MEFKELEKGKIS

-567 VISTIISGQ
+567 LISTIISGQ

-749 YEVLLGL
+749 YEVLEGL
-756 SRLIAPIASYTAEEI
+756 SKLIAPIASYTAEEI

-782 LSDFPICNEELI
+782 LSDFPVCNEELI

-924 VDIRISSKEGFKAM
+924 VDIRISSKDGFKAM

-1028 EVGFVLEKVGTK
+1028 EVGFVLEKVSTK

>member
-1 MMEFKELEKGKIS
+1 MEFKELEKGKIS

-49 IYANAKPGIHHVFS
+49 IYANAKPGIHHVLA

-69 FCKYQTMKGHK
+69 FCKYKTMKGYK
-80 VDRKIGLD
+80 VLRKIGLD
-88 CNGLPIEYNV
+88 THGLPIEVNV
-98 EKKLGINGKKDIEK
+98 EKKLGFKTKADIEK
-112 MGIDKF
+112 FGIENF
-118 IEECKK
+118 CREC
-124 NTAINIDEVNRI
+124 NNATALNIDEVNLL
-136 TDMMGQ
+136 TDNMGQ
-142 FIDSKHPYITCTNDY
+142 FIDSRHPYVTCSN
-157 HETEWY
+157 EFIESEWW
-163 LLKEMHKKGLI
+163 LIKEIDKKGLI
-174 YNSNK
+174 YYGNK
-179 ILPYCPRCGT
+179 VLPYCPRCGT
-189 ELAKF
+189 ELSAN
-194 EVEQGYQ
+194 EVGQGYQ

-225 TTPWTLMDNVAA
+225 TTPWTLMANVAL
-237 CVNPDLEYVKVSSMG
+237 CVNPDLEYIKVSSMG

-263 KVLGDDYEVLE
+263 KVLGDDFEVLE

-281 VGIKYEQLLPFAK
+281 VGTNYEQLMPFAE
-294 VTDGKSFE
+294 VEGKCFE
-302 VVADSYVTDEDGT
+302 VLADSYVTSEDGT
-315 GIVHIAPAYGED
+315 GIVHIAPAYGDD

-334 NKIGWT
+334 NGIGF
-340 QNVNLAG
+340 VNPVG
-347 KYTIGP
+347 KDGCYTTGP
-353 WEGRLVTD
+353 WKGTLVTD
-361 PELEIEII
+361 KDLEIEII
-369 KYLKEQDKLFKKIKI
+369 KWLKENDKLFKKIKL
-384 THKYPHCWRCKSPL
+384 THDYPHCWRCHSPL
-398 IYYAKSAWYIKTT
+398 IYYSKPAWYIRTT
-411 EYKDKIIE
+411 EYKDKILE
-419 ENNKIKWHPDY
+419 ANKTVSWHPDY

-435 FGNWLNNMVDWGISR
+435 FNNWLENMVDWGISR
-450 NRYWGCPLPFWVC
+450 NRYWGCPMPIWIC
-463 DECGEFEVV
+463 SSCGEKHVIGSIKELDDMKV
-472 GSREELIERANEEL
+472 G
-486 KYEDIDLHRPYVDNI
+486 DIDVKNMELHRPYIDEVH
-501 TIKCQHCGKTM
+501 IKCPKCNGIM
-512 HRVKDVIDVWFDSG
+512 NRVTDVMDVWFDSG
-526 SMPYAQCH
+526 AMPYAQCH

-561 WFYTLL
+561 WFNSLIC
-567 VISTIISGQ
+567 ISTIVSGV
-576 SSFKNVVVNDMMLDS
+576 SSFKNVVVNDMVLDS

-749 YEVLLGL
+749 YEVLEGL
-756 SRLIAPIASYTAEEI
+756 SKLIAPIASYTAEEI

-776 GNISVH
+776 GNTSVH
-782 LSDFPICNEELI
+782 LSDFPVCNEELI
-794 DLKLEEKMDLVRD
+794 NLKLEEKMDLVRD

-1006 ETLTINVYDKDG
+1006 ETLTIDVYDKDG

-1028 EVGFVLEKVGTK
+1028 EVGFVLEKVSTK

>member
-1 MMEFKELEKGKIS
+1 MEFKELEKGKIS

-463 DECGEFEVV
+463 DECGAFEVV

-512 HRVKDVIDVWFDSG
+512 RRVKDVIDVWFDSG

-716 TSIDLSNWYIRR
+716 TSINLSNWYIRR

-749 YEVLLGL
+749 YEVLEGL
-756 SRLIAPIASYTAEEI
+756 SKLIAPIASYTAEEI

-782 LSDFPICNEELI
+782 LSDFPVCNEELI

-907 SIKMSID
+907 TIKMSID

-1028 EVGFVLEKVGTK
+1028 EVGFVLEKVSTK

>member
-1 MMEFKELEKGKIS
+1 MEFKELEKGKIS

-512 HRVKDVIDVWFDSG
+512 RRVKDVIDVWFDSG

-749 YEVLLGL
+749 YEVLEGL
-756 SRLIAPIASYTAEEI
+756 SKLIAPIASYTAEEI

-1028 EVGFVLEKVGTK
+1028 EVGFVLEKVSTK

>member
-1 MMEFKELEKGKIS
+1 MEFKELEKGKIS

-49 IYANAKPGIHHVFS
+49 IYANAKPGIHHVLA

-69 FCKYQTMKGHK
+69 FCKYKTMKGYK
-80 VDRKIGLD
+80 VLRKIGLD
-88 CNGLPIEYNV
+88 THGLPIEVNV
-98 EKKLGINGKKDIEK
+98 EKKLGFKTKADIEK
-112 MGIDKF
+112 FGIENF
-118 IEECKK
+118 CREC
-124 NTAINIDEVNRI
+124 NNATALNIDEVNLL
-136 TDMMGQ
+136 TDNMGQ
-142 FIDSKHPYITCTNDY
+142 FIDSRHPYVTCSN
-157 HETEWY
+157 EFIESEWW
-163 LLKEMHKKGLI
+163 LIKEIDKKGLI
-174 YNSNK
+174 YYGNK
-179 ILPYCPRCGT
+179 VLPYCPRCGT
-189 ELAKF
+189 ELSAN
-194 EVEQGYQ
+194 EVGQGYQ

-225 TTPWTLMDNVAA
+225 TTPWTLMANVAL
-237 CVNPDLEYVKVSSMG
+237 CVNPDLEYIKVSSMG

-263 KVLGDDYEVLE
+263 KVLGDDFEVLE

-281 VGIKYEQLLPFAK
+281 VGTNYEQLMPFAE
-294 VTDGKSFE
+294 VEGKCFE
-302 VVADSYVTDEDGT
+302 VLADSYVTSEDGT

-334 NKIGWT
+334 NGIGF
-340 QNVNLAG
+340 VNPVG
-347 KYTIGP
+347 KDGCYTTGP
-353 WEGRLVTD
+353 WKGTLVTD
-361 PELEIEII
+361 KDLEIEII
-369 KYLKEQDKLFKKIKI
+369 KWLKENDKLFKKIKL
-384 THKYPHCWRCKSPL
+384 THDYPHCWRCHSPL
-398 IYYAKSAWYIKTT
+398 IYYSKPAWYIRTT
-411 EYKDKIIE
+411 EYKDKILE
-419 ENNKIKWHPDY
+419 ANKTVSWHPDY

-435 FGNWLNNMVDWGISR
+435 FNNWLENMVDWGISR
-450 NRYWGCPLPFWVC
+450 NRYWGCPMPIWIC
-463 DECGEFEVV
+463 SSCGEKHVIGSIKELDDMKV
-472 GSREELIERANEEL
+472 G
-486 KYEDIDLHRPYVDNI
+486 DIDVKNMELHRPYIDEVH
-501 TIKCQHCGKTM
+501 IKCPKCNGIM
-512 HRVKDVIDVWFDSG
+512 NRVTDVMDVWFDSG
-526 SMPYAQCH
+526 AMPYAQCH

-561 WFYTLL
+561 WFNSLIC
-567 VISTIISGQ
+567 ISTIVSGV
-576 SSFKNVVVNDMMLDS
+576 SSFKNVVVNDMVLDS

-749 YEVLLGL
+749 YEVLEGL
-756 SRLIAPIASYTAEEI
+756 SKLIAPIASYTAEEI

-782 LSDFPICNEELI
+782 LSDFPVCNEELI

-924 VDIRISSKEGFKAM
+924 VDIRISSKDGFKAM

-1028 EVGFVLEKVGTK
+1028 EVGFVLEKVSTK

>member
-1 MMEFKELEKGKIS
+1 MEFKELEKGKIS

-49 IYANAKPGIHHVFS
+49 IYANAKPGIHHVLA

-69 FCKYQTMKGHK
+69 FCKYKTMKGYK
-80 VDRKIGLD
+80 VLRKIGLD
-88 CNGLPIEYNV
+88 THGLPIEVNV
-98 EKKLGINGKKDIEK
+98 EKKLGFKTKADIEK
-112 MGIDKF
+112 FGIENF
-118 IEECKK
+118 CREC
-124 NTAINIDEVNRI
+124 NNATALNIDEVNLL
-136 TDMMGQ
+136 TDNMGQ
-142 FIDSKHPYITCTNDY
+142 FIDSRHPYVTCSN
-157 HETEWY
+157 EFIESEWW
-163 LLKEMHKKGLI
+163 LIKEIDKKGLI
-174 YNSNK
+174 YYGNK
-179 ILPYCPRCGT
+179 VLPYCPRCGT
-189 ELAKF
+189 ELSAN
-194 EVEQGYQ
+194 EVGQGYQ

-225 TTPWTLMDNVAA
+225 TTPWTLMANVAL
-237 CVNPDLEYVKVSSMG
+237 CVNPDLEYIKVSSMG

-263 KVLGDDYEVLE
+263 KVLGDDFEVLE

-281 VGIKYEQLLPFAK
+281 VGTKYEQLMPFAE
-294 VTDGKSFE
+294 VEGKCFE
-302 VVADSYVTDEDGT
+302 VVADSYVTSEDGT

-334 NKIGWT
+334 NGIGF
-340 QNVNLAG
+340 VNPVG
-347 KYTIGP
+347 KDGCYTTGP
-353 WEGRLVTD
+353 WKGTLVTD
-361 PELEIEII
+361 KDLEIEII
-369 KYLKEQDKLFKKIKI
+369 KWLKENDKLFKKIKL
-384 THKYPHCWRCKSPL
+384 THDYPHCWRCHSPL
-398 IYYAKSAWYIKTT
+398 IYYSKPAWYIRTT
-411 EYKDKIIE
+411 EYKDKILE
-419 ENNKIKWHPDY
+419 ANKTVSWHPDY

-435 FGNWLNNMVDWGISR
+435 FNNWLENMVDWGISR
-450 NRYWGCPLPFWVC
+450 NRYWGCPMPIWIC
-463 DECGEFEVV
+463 SSCGEKHVIGSIKELDDMKV
-472 GSREELIERANEEL
+472 G
-486 KYEDIDLHRPYVDNI
+486 DIDVKNMELHRPYIDEVH
-501 TIKCQHCGKTM
+501 IKCPKCNGIM
-512 HRVKDVIDVWFDSG
+512 NRVTDVMDVWFDSG
-526 SMPYAQCH
+526 AMPYAQFH
-534 YPFENKEWFHKH
+534 YPFENKELFESQ

-561 WFYTLL
+561 WFNSLIC
-567 VISTIISGQ
+567 ISTIVSGV
-576 SSFKNVVVNDMMLDS
+576 SSFKNVVVNDMVLDS

-749 YEVLLGL
+749 YEVLEGL
-756 SRLIAPIASYTAEEI
+756 SKLIAPIASYTAEEI

-776 GNISVH
+776 GNTSVH
-782 LSDFPICNEELI
+782 LSDFPVCNEELI
-794 DLKLEEKMDLVRD
+794 NLKLEEKMDLVRD

-1006 ETLTINVYDKDG
+1006 ETLTIDVYDKDG

-1028 EVGFVLEKVGTK
+1028 EVGFVLEKVSTK

>member
-1 MMEFKELEKGKIS
+1 MEFKELEKGKVS
-14 EVEGKILAKWKE
+14 EVESKILAKWKE
-26 ENILEKTI
+26 EDILNKTI

-49 IYANAKPGIHHVFS
+49 IYANAKPGIHHVLA

-69 FCKYQTMKGHK
+69 FCKYKTMKGYK
-80 VDRKIGLD
+80 VLRKIGLD
-88 CNGLPIEYNV
+88 THGLPIEVNV
-98 EKKLGINGKKDIEK
+98 EKKLGFKTKADIEK
-112 MGIDKF
+112 FGIENF
-118 IEECKK
+118 CREC
-124 NTAINIDEVNRI
+124 NNATALNIDEVNLL
-136 TDMMGQ
+136 TDNMGQ
-142 FIDSKHPYITCTNDY
+142 FIDSKHPYVTCSN
-157 HETEWY
+157 EFIESEWW
-163 LLKEMHKKGLI
+163 LIKEIDKKGLI
-174 YNSNK
+174 YYGNK
-179 ILPYCPRCGT
+179 VLPYCPRCGT
-189 ELAKF
+189 ELSAN
-194 EVEQGYQ
+194 EVGQGYQ

-225 TTPWTLMDNVAA
+225 TTPWTLMANVAL

-281 VGIKYEQLLPFAK
+281 VGTKYEQLMPF
-294 VTDGKSFE
+294 VEVEGKCFE
-302 VVADSYVTDEDGT
+302 VLADSYVTSEDGT

-327 DNRVCKE
+327 DNRVCRE
-334 NKIGWT
+334 NGIGF
-340 QNVNLAG
+340 VNPVG
-347 KYTIGP
+347 KDGCYTAGP
-353 WEGRLVTD
+353 WEGTLVTD
-361 PELEIEII
+361 KDLEIEII
-369 KYLKEQDKLFKKIKI
+369 KWLKENDKLFKKIKL
-384 THKYPHCWRCKSPL
+384 THDYPHCWRCHSPL
-398 IYYAKSAWYIKTT
+398 IYYSKPAWYIRTT
-411 EYKDKIIE
+411 EYKDKILE
-419 ENNKIKWHPDY
+419 ANKTVSWHPDY

-435 FGNWLNNMVDWGISR
+435 FNNWLENMVDWGISR
-450 NRYWGCPLPFWVC
+450 NRYWGCPMPIWIC
-463 DECGEFEVV
+463 SSCGEKHVI
-472 GSREELIERANEEL
+472 GSIQELDDMKIGNI
-486 KYEDIDLHRPYVDNI
+486 DIKNMELHRPYIDEVH
-501 TIKCQHCGKTM
+501 IKCPKCNGTM
-512 HRVKDVIDVWFDSG
+512 DRVTDVMDVWFDSG
-526 SMPYAQCH
+526 AMPYAQFH
-534 YPFENKEWFHKH
+534 YPFENKELFESQ

-561 WFYTLL
+561 WFNSLIC
-567 VISTIISGQ
+567 ISTIVSGV
-576 SSFKNVVVNDMMLDS
+576 SSFKNVVVNDMVLDS

-672 RVEYND
+672 RVEYKD

-688 KYNKLIKEV
+688 KYNKLVKDV
-697 TEAYDEY
+697 TDSYDEY

-749 YEVLLGL
+749 YEVLEGL
-756 SRLIAPIASYTAEEI
+756 SKLIAPIASYTAEEI

-776 GNISVH
+776 GNTSVH
-782 LSDFPICNEELI
+782 LSDFPVCNEELI

-828 EILLDKKKEK
+828 EILLDKKKEQ

-938 VVGNNFVILNTVIT
+938 VVGNNFVILNTTIT

-1006 ETLTINVYDKDG
+1006 ETLTINVYDKDD

-1028 EVGFVLEKVGTK
+1028 EVGFALEKVSTK

>member
-1 MMEFKELEKGKIS
+1 MEFKELEKGKIS

-49 IYANAKPGIHHVFS
+49 IYANAKPGIHHVLA

-69 FCKYQTMKGHK
+69 FCKYKTMKGYK
-80 VDRKIGLD
+80 VLRKIGLD
-88 CNGLPIEYNV
+88 THGLPIEVNV
-98 EKKLGINGKKDIEK
+98 EKKLGFKTKADIEK
-112 MGIDKF
+112 FGIENF
-118 IEECKK
+118 CREC
-124 NTAINIDEVNRI
+124 NNATALNIDEVNLL
-136 TDMMGQ
+136 TDNMGQ
-142 FIDSKHPYITCTNDY
+142 FIDSKHPYVTCSN
-157 HETEWY
+157 EFIESEWW
-163 LLKEMHKKGLI
+163 LIKEIDKKGLI
-174 YNSNK
+174 YYGNK
-179 ILPYCPRCGT
+179 VLPYCPRCGT
-189 ELAKF
+189 ELSAN
-194 EVEQGYQ
+194 EVGQGYQ

-225 TTPWTLMDNVAA
+225 TTPWTLMANVAL
-237 CVNPDLEYVKVSSMG
+237 CVNPDLEYIKVSSMG

-263 KVLGDDYEVLE
+263 KVLGDDFEVLE

-281 VGIKYEQLLPFAK
+281 VGTNYERLMPFAE
-294 VTDGKSFE
+294 VEGKCFE
-302 VVADSYVTDEDGT
+302 VVADSYVTSEDGT

-334 NKIGWT
+334 NGIGF
-340 QNVNLAG
+340 VNPVG
-347 KYTIGP
+347 KDGCYTTGP
-353 WEGRLVTD
+353 WKGTLVTD
-361 PELEIEII
+361 KDLEIEII
-369 KYLKEQDKLFKKIKI
+369 KWLKENDKLFKKIKL
-384 THKYPHCWRCKSPL
+384 THDYPHCWRCHSPL
-398 IYYAKSAWYIKTT
+398 IYYSKPAWYIRTT
-411 EYKDKIIE
+411 EYKDKILE
-419 ENNKIKWHPDY
+419 ANKTVSWHPDY

-435 FGNWLNNMVDWGISR
+435 FNNWLENMVDWGISR
-450 NRYWGCPLPFWVC
+450 NRYWGCPMPIWIC
-463 DECGEFEVV
+463 SSCGEKHVIGSIKELDDMKV
-472 GSREELIERANEEL
+472 G
-486 KYEDIDLHRPYVDNI
+486 DIDVKNMELHRPYIDEVH
-501 TIKCQHCGKTM
+501 IKCPKCNGIM
-512 HRVKDVIDVWFDSG
+512 NRVTDVMDVWFDSG
-526 SMPYAQCH
+526 AMPYAQFH
-534 YPFENKEWFHKH
+534 YPFENKELFESQ

-561 WFYTLL
+561 WFNSLIC
-567 VISTIISGQ
+567 ISTIVSGV
-576 SSFKNVVVNDMMLDS
+576 SSFKNVVVNDMVLDS

-749 YEVLLGL
+749 YEVLEGL
-756 SRLIAPIASYTAEEI
+756 SKLIAPIASYTAEEI

-776 GNISVH
+776 GNTSVH
-782 LSDFPICNEELI
+782 LSDFPVCNEELI
-794 DLKLEEKMDLVRD
+794 NLKLEEKMDLVRD

-1028 EVGFVLEKVGTK
+1028 EVGFVLEKVSTK

>member
-1 MMEFKELEKGKIS
+1 MEFKELEKGKIS

-512 HRVKDVIDVWFDSG
+512 RRVKDVIDVWFDSG

-749 YEVLLGL
+749 YEVLEGL
-756 SRLIAPIASYTAEEI
+756 SKLIAPIASYTAEEI

-782 LSDFPICNEELI
+782 LSDFPVCNEELI

-1006 ETLTINVYDKDG
+1006 ETLTIDVYDKDG

-1028 EVGFVLEKVGTK
+1028 EVGFVLEKVSTK